1 MKPVE
6 IEFLMKDHLSG
17 GLDKAGL
24 AVDILASKA
33 GKAAEAINARIE
45 EQRKVIE
52 GVSSDLHR
60 METQLQNMKP
70 GPSQAELAADVT
82 ACRKVLDEERAAL
95 EGLEKE
101 HREAEKNVRNL
112 REEYGRISLE
122 EERAAAGSKSLTD
135 RIREQKEVIGQIESD
150 IKSLEKAYQG
160 AAPGKAKVAA
170 LDELN
175 AAKKALEEEKGAL
188 AGLQA
193 EQEKAREGSKRL
205 SLQLRELQDSMARL
219 RLEGKQD
226 TEEYRKMAQQAALLS
241 DTLADLNTQTKI
253 LSNDDAN
260 LQGFM
265 SGVSGLA
272 GLFTTATGALSLF
285 ASENENLAR
294 IQTRVQSVMAI
305 TMGLQQVFNTLNKDS
320 AFRLVTVVKMK
331 NLLTAANTRLAVALG
346 ISTGAAQALMA
357 TLTLGLSAVITG
369 IIVLW
374 DKYSDA
380 QEKAAEKAKERVK
393 IESDG
398 RAQMIKTRFEIEST
412 LASLKEFTGTKDE
425 EKAKVEELNR
435 KYGESFGY
443 YDTIAQWYDILQ
455 QKGEKYIQML
465 FLQAKVQ
472 SLVNKATEA
481 DEKVN
486 EIKASRPEDVD
497 GSMGWFARMGL
508 YMAQSESHG
517 QVDAQALISEYN
529 KEAKEKALRE
539 AEKVRDDYLAEA
551 RNLQEEYLNIGREF
565 DLGGHAKPEDHS
577 KEEKK
582 ELQSAQLRAEKLRQL
597 RLENRRAEL
606 DLLKET
612 GEKRRRQLELDY
624 DREINTVKQKEREL
638 LKLHDVDGI
647 GERMFKLFGDG
658 NVDVLARP
666 LVDAAE
672 LVRKGWED
680 AGEGIAT
687 VYSSQFGIEDS
698 AGERHEILVTPIL
711 PDGTV
716 LSPGE
721 LEEYIDTV
729 LSGADDILSADSKGL
744 VIKVDASLDG
754 SDGDLLHRLQ
764 EKYYDTPSTVLKEIS
779 SLYTNAAA
787 GRDKGFADLAKE
799 ENDAARQSMLD
810 YLKEYGTYQQ
820 KKLAIA
826 QEYAEKIRKAQEAG
840 NYGEVLRLG
849 RQQKE
854 EAAAAEIA
862 SLKADIDW
870 DGLFGNFGGLLEEQL
885 RPTLEKLRKYAA
897 SDEYRNASAEDKQV
911 ISQLIAK
918 LEDRSA
924 GGINRNMFRDVSR
937 DLAAYQTTLRELT
950 EAKEREKA
958 AADALTAAQD
968 KLKKATESGDPAAMK
983 EAEEVVATTREAFDA
998 ASAGVVTLTEA
1009 NDKAAQDLRTSSTN
1023 AVASLTGLAEG
1034 LQSLKSGSLA
1044 GVAQGLGKL
1053 GDATKN
1059 MGGVMGTVGSTLAET
1074 FSSGGI
1080 IGQIIAAVLSI
1091 LDVLKEGI
1099 GTLVSGILDSVLGA
1113 VNGILENI
1121 LSGELFTQIGSSLFY
1136 GVRDILD
1143 TVTFGLFSSHGN
1155 AKEVN
1160 ALVDRLTESNKY
1172 LTTAI
1177 EKLTDEM
1184 ENSGGAQSTEYY
1196 RSAYEKQREK
1206 IENDR
1211 QMLEAKMGYHSS
1223 HHSNNYYI
1231 GKAMS
1236 GSDWDRISSYLG
1248 KSVRDTGALWRLSP
1262 EDLAK
1267 LQELP
1272 DIWEKI
1278 HSGKYDQSEWLD
1290 EYVSDANTLLEL
1302 QQQWQEAITDTSFE
1316 GIKSGMKELLK
1327 DFETGSEDVIAS
1339 VDEFLENAILKSV
1352 VDGTYSDELKKWQEV
1367 FAEFMSDGVLS
1378 EREADELRRKYQ
1390 DIFSAAQ
1397 AEKDALFDAAG
1408 ITEDG
1413 KSTTQTGKSGSFSA
1427 MSQDQGTK
1435 LEGMFT
1441 SGLNHWVSID
1451 EKTEDVAGRMAS
1463 AEGHLAKIAENTGKS
1478 AGFLGEI
1485 REDIKRII
1493 RDGLRMKSS

>member
-6 IEFLMKDHLSG
+6 IEFLMKDHLTG

-70 GPSQAELAADVT
+70 GPAQAELAADVA

-95 EGLEKE
+95 EGLERE
-101 HREAEKNVRNL
+101 HREAEKSVRNL
-112 REEYGRISLE
+112 REEYSRISLE

-150 IKSLEKAYQG
+150 IKSLEKAYQD

-193 EQEKAREGSKRL
+193 EQEKTREGGKRL
-205 SLQLRELQDSMARL
+205 SMQLRELQDSMARL

-285 ASENENLAR
+285 ASENENLAK

-412 LASLKEFTGTKDE
+412 LASLKKFTGTREE
-425 EKAKVEELNR
+425 EKAKVKELNS
-435 KYGESFGY
+435 KYGETFGY
-443 YDTIAQWYDILQ
+443 YDTLAQWYDILIS
-455 QKGEKYIQML
+455 KSDAYIRML
-465 FLQAKVQ
+465 FLQVKAQ
-472 SLVNKATEA
+472 SMVNKAVELDA
-481 DEKVN
+481 KVA
-486 EIKASRPEDVD
+486 E
-497 GSMGWFARMGL
+497 
-508 YMAQSESHG
+508 
-517 QVDAQALISEYN
+517 AQAKPESDYDTWWGYGGKVDRFFSSNASYKGNNNGRWLKQEEVDRLT
-529 KEAKEKALRE
+529 KERDEWLEKAQ
-539 AEKVRDDYLAEA
+539 AEMQKSVELAKSS
-551 RNLQEEYLNIGREF
+551 G
-565 DLGGHAKPEDHS
+565 LGGHTKPDPNAAG
-577 KEEKK
+577 KERQSEEQRAS
-582 ELQSAQLRAEKLRQL
+582 ELLKLQMKNRQSEI
-597 RLENRRAEL
+597 
-606 DLLKET
+606 DLLKES
-612 GEKRRRQLELDY
+612 GEKRRRQIRLNY
-624 DREINTVKQKEREL
+624 DKEI
-638 LKLHDVDGI
+638 
-647 GERMFKLFGDG
+647 
-658 NVDVLARP
+658 
-666 LVDAAE
+666 AE
-672 LVRKGWED
+672 L
-680 AGEGIAT
+680 AA
-687 VYSSQFGIEDS
+687 
-698 AGERHEILVTPIL
+698 
-711 PDGTV
+711 
-716 LSPGE
+716 
-721 LEEYIDTV
+721 
-729 LSGADDILSADSKGL
+729 
-744 VIKVDASLDG
+744 
-754 SDGDLLHRLQ
+754 Q
-764 EKYYDTPSTVLKEIS
+764 EKKWRDAQKGKLTDKQESTLKEAREK
-779 SLYTNAAA
+779 AAA
-787 GRDKGFADLAKE
+787 ARDSDLAKVTRE
-799 ENDAARQSMLD
+799 ENEAARQSMLD

-826 QEYAEKIRKAQEAG
+826 EEYAEKIRKAQEAG

-854 EAAAAEIA
+854 ETAAAEIA

-897 SDEYRNASAEDKQV
+897 SDEYKNASAEDKQV
-911 ISQLIAK
+911 ISELIAK

-958 AADALTAAQD
+958 AADALAAAQD
-968 KLKKATESGDPAAMK
+968 KLKKAAESGDPAAVK
-983 EAEEVVATTREAFDA
+983 EAEEVAATTREAFDA
-998 ASAGVVTLTEA
+998 ASASVVTLTEA

-1023 AVASLTGLAEG
+1023 AVQSLTGLAEG

-1059 MGGVMGTVGSTLAET
+1059 MGGVMGSVGSTLAET

-1121 LSGELFTQIGSSLFY
+1121 LSGELFTQIGGSLFY

-1155 AKEVN
+1155 AREVN

-1211 QMLEAKMGYHSS
+1211 RMLEAKMGYHSS
-1223 HHSNNYYI
+1223 HHSNDYYI

-1262 EDLAK
+1262 EDLAR

-1367 FAEFMSDGVLS
+1367 FAEFMSDGILS

-1408 ITEDG
+1408 ITEED
-1413 KSTTQTGKSGSFSA
+1413 KSTTQSGKSGSFSA

-1435 LEGMFT
+1435 LEGLFT

-1485 REDIKRII
+1485 KEDIKRII

>member
-70 GPSQAELAADVT
+70 GPAQAELAADVA

-95 EGLEKE
+95 EGLERE
-101 HREAEKNVRNL
+101 HREAEKSVRNL
-112 REEYGRISLE
+112 REEYSRISLE

-150 IKSLEKAYQG
+150 IKSLEKAYRG

-193 EQEKAREGSKRL
+193 EQEKTREGGKRL
-205 SLQLRELQDSMARL
+205 SMQLRELQDSMARL

-285 ASENENLAR
+285 ASENENLAK

-369 IIVLW
+369 LVVAW
-374 DKYSDA
+374 DRYSDA
-380 QEKAAEKAKERVK
+380 QEKAAEKAREMAK

-412 LASLKEFTGTKDE
+412 LASLKEFTGTREE
-425 EKAKVEELNR
+425 EKAKVKELNS
-435 KYGESFGY
+435 KYGETFGY
-443 YDTIAQWYDILQ
+443 YDTLAQWYDILIS
-455 QKGEKYIQML
+455 KSDAYIRML
-465 FLQAKVQ
+465 FLQAKAQ
-472 SLVNKATEA
+472 SMVNKAVELDA
-481 DEKVN
+481 KVA
-486 EIKASRPEDVD
+486 E
-497 GSMGWFARMGL
+497 
-508 YMAQSESHG
+508 
-517 QVDAQALISEYN
+517 AQAKPESDYDTWWGYGGKVDRFFSSNASYKGNNNGRWLKQEEVDRLT
-529 KEAKEKALRE
+529 KERDEWLEKAQ
-539 AEKVRDDYLAEA
+539 AEMQKSVELAKSS
-551 RNLQEEYLNIGREF
+551 G
-565 DLGGHAKPEDHS
+565 LGGHTKPDPNAA
-577 KEEKK
+577 KK
-582 ELQSAQLRAEKLRQL
+582 EQQSEEQRASELLKLQMKNRQS
-597 RLENRRAEL
+597 EI
-606 DLLKET
+606 DLLKES
-612 GEKRRRQLELDY
+612 GEKRRRQIRLNY
-624 DREINTVKQKEREL
+624 DKEI
-638 LKLHDVDGI
+638 
-647 GERMFKLFGDG
+647 
-658 NVDVLARP
+658 
-666 LVDAAE
+666 AE
-672 LVRKGWED
+672 LAAQEKKWRDAQKGSLTDGQE
-680 AGEGIAT
+680 
-687 VYSSQFGIEDS
+687 SSLKE
-698 AGERHEILVTPIL
+698 AREKAAAAR
-711 PDGTV
+711 
-716 LSPGE
+716 
-721 LEEYIDTV
+721 
-729 LSGADDILSADSKGL
+729 
-744 VIKVDASLDG
+744 
-754 SDGDLLHRLQ
+754 DGDLA
-764 EKYYDTPSTVLKEIS
+764 KVT
-779 SLYTNAAA
+779 
-787 GRDKGFADLAKE
+787 KE

-826 QEYAEKIRKAQEAG
+826 EEYAEKIRKAQEEG
-840 NYGEVLRLG
+840 NYGEVLRLS
-849 RQQKE
+849 REQKE
-854 EAAAAEIA
+854 ETAAAEIA

-897 SDEYRNASAEDKQV
+897 SDEYKNASAEDKQV
-911 ISQLIAK
+911 ISELIAK

-968 KLKKATESGDPAAMK
+968 KLKKATESGDPAAVK

-998 ASAGVVTLTEA
+998 ASASVVTLTEA

-1034 LQSLKSGSLA
+1034 LQGLKSGSLA

-1059 MGGVMGTVGSTLAET
+1059 MGGVMGSVGSTLAET

-1121 LSGELFTQIGSSLFY
+1121 LSGELFTQIGGSLFY

-1155 AKEVN
+1155 AREVN

-1248 KSVRDTGALWRLSP
+1248 RNVRDTGALWRLSP

-1302 QQQWQEAITDTSFE
+1302 QQQWQEAITDTSFDN
-1316 GIKSGMKELLK
+1316 IKSGMKELLK

-1367 FAEFMSDGVLS
+1367 FAEFMSDGILS

-1408 ITEDG
+1408 ITEDSG
-1413 KSTTQTGKSGSFSA
+1413 STTQSGKSGSFSA
-1427 MSQDQGTK
+1427 MSQGQGTK

-1485 REDIKRII
+1485 KEDIKRII

>member
-33 GKAAEAINARIE
+33 GKAAEAVNARIE

-70 GPSQAELAADVT
+70 GPAQAELAADVA

-95 EGLEKE
+95 EGLERE
-101 HREAEKNVRNL
+101 HREAEKSVRNL
-112 REEYGRISLE
+112 REEYSRISLE

-150 IKSLEKAYQG
+150 IKSLEKAYQD

-193 EQEKAREGSKRL
+193 EQEKTREGGKRL
-205 SLQLRELQDSMARL
+205 SMQLRELQDSMARL

-285 ASENENLAR
+285 ASENENLAK

-412 LASLKEFTGTKDE
+412 LASLKKFTGTREE
-425 EKAKVEELNR
+425 EKAKVKELNS
-435 KYGESFGY
+435 KYGETFGY
-443 YDTIAQWYDILQ
+443 YDTLAQWYDILIS
-455 QKGEKYIQML
+455 KSDAYIRML
-465 FLQAKVQ
+465 FLQAKAQ
-472 SLVNKATEA
+472 SMVNKAVELDA
-481 DEKVN
+481 KVA
-486 EIKASRPEDVD
+486 E
-497 GSMGWFARMGL
+497 
-508 YMAQSESHG
+508 
-517 QVDAQALISEYN
+517 AQAKPESDYDTWWGYGGKVDRFFSSNASYKGNNNGRWLKQEEVDRLT
-529 KEAKEKALRE
+529 KERDEWLEKAQ
-539 AEKVRDDYLAEA
+539 AEMQKSVELAKSS
-551 RNLQEEYLNIGREF
+551 G
-565 DLGGHAKPEDHS
+565 LGGHTKPDPNAAG
-577 KEEKK
+577 KERQSEEQRAS
-582 ELQSAQLRAEKLRQL
+582 ELLKLQMKNRQSEI
-597 RLENRRAEL
+597 
-606 DLLKET
+606 DLLKES
-612 GEKRRRQLELDY
+612 GEKRRRQIRLNY
-624 DREINTVKQKEREL
+624 DKEI
-638 LKLHDVDGI
+638 
-647 GERMFKLFGDG
+647 
-658 NVDVLARP
+658 
-666 LVDAAE
+666 AE
-672 LVRKGWED
+672 L
-680 AGEGIAT
+680 AA
-687 VYSSQFGIEDS
+687 
-698 AGERHEILVTPIL
+698 
-711 PDGTV
+711 
-716 LSPGE
+716 
-721 LEEYIDTV
+721 
-729 LSGADDILSADSKGL
+729 
-744 VIKVDASLDG
+744 
-754 SDGDLLHRLQ
+754 Q
-764 EKYYDTPSTVLKEIS
+764 EKKWRDAQKGKLTDKQESTLKEAREK
-779 SLYTNAAA
+779 AAA
-787 GRDKGFADLAKE
+787 ARDSDLAKVTRE
-799 ENDAARQSMLD
+799 ENEAARQSMLD

-826 QEYAEKIRKAQEAG
+826 EEYAEKIRKAQEAG

-854 EAAAAEIA
+854 ETAAAEIA

-897 SDEYRNASAEDKQV
+897 SDEYKNASAEDKQV
-911 ISQLIAK
+911 ISELIAK

-958 AADALTAAQD
+958 AAAALAAAQD
-968 KLKKATESGDPAAMK
+968 KLKKAAESGDPAAVK
-983 EAEEVVATTREAFDA
+983 EAEEVAATTREAFDA
-998 ASAGVVTLTEA
+998 ASASVVTLTEA

-1023 AVASLTGLAEG
+1023 AVQSLTGLAEG

-1059 MGGVMGTVGSTLAET
+1059 MGGVMGSVGSTLAET

-1121 LSGELFTQIGSSLFY
+1121 LSGELFTQIGGSLFY

-1155 AKEVN
+1155 AREVN

-1211 QMLEAKMGYHSS
+1211 RMLEAKMGYHSS
-1223 HHSNNYYI
+1223 HHSNDYYI

-1248 KSVRDTGALWRLSP
+1248 RNVRDTGALWRLSP
-1262 EDLAK
+1262 EDLAR

-1352 VDGTYSDELKKWQEV
+1352 VDGTYSDELEKWQEV
-1367 FAEFMSDGVLS
+1367 FAEFMSDGILS

-1408 ITEDG
+1408 ITEED
-1413 KSTTQTGKSGSFSA
+1413 KSTTQSGKSGSFSA

-1435 LEGMFT
+1435 LEGLFT

-1485 REDIKRII
+1485 KEDIKRII

>member
-70 GPSQAELAADVT
+70 GPAQAELAADVA

-95 EGLEKE
+95 EGLERE
-101 HREAEKNVRNL
+101 HREAEKSVRNL
-112 REEYGRISLE
+112 REEYSRISLE

-150 IKSLEKAYQG
+150 IKSLEKAYRG

-193 EQEKAREGSKRL
+193 EQEKTREGGKRL
-205 SLQLRELQDSMARL
+205 SMQLRELQDSMARL

-285 ASENENLAR
+285 ASENENLAK

-346 ISTGAAQALMA
+346 ISTGAAQALMV

-369 IIVLW
+369 LVVAW
-374 DKYSDA
+374 DRYSDA
-380 QEKAAEKAKERVK
+380 QEKAAEKAREMAK

-412 LASLKEFTGTKDE
+412 LASLKEFTGTREE
-425 EKAKVEELNR
+425 EKAKVKELNS
-435 KYGESFGY
+435 KYGETFGY
-443 YDTIAQWYDILQ
+443 YDTLAQWYDILIS
-455 QKGEKYIQML
+455 KSDAYIRML
-465 FLQAKVQ
+465 FLQAKAQ
-472 SLVNKATEA
+472 SMVNKAVELDA
-481 DEKVN
+481 KVA
-486 EIKASRPEDVD
+486 E
-497 GSMGWFARMGL
+497 
-508 YMAQSESHG
+508 
-517 QVDAQALISEYN
+517 AQAKPESDYDTWWGYGGKVDRFFSSNASYKGNNNGRWLKQEEVDRLT
-529 KEAKEKALRE
+529 KERDEWLEKAQ
-539 AEKVRDDYLAEA
+539 AEMQKSVELAKSS
-551 RNLQEEYLNIGREF
+551 G
-565 DLGGHAKPEDHS
+565 LGGHTKPDPNAA
-577 KEEKK
+577 KK
-582 ELQSAQLRAEKLRQL
+582 EQQSEEQRASELLKLQMKNRQS
-597 RLENRRAEL
+597 EI
-606 DLLKET
+606 DLLKES
-612 GEKRRRQLELDY
+612 GEKRRRQIRLNY
-624 DREINTVKQKEREL
+624 DKEI
-638 LKLHDVDGI
+638 
-647 GERMFKLFGDG
+647 
-658 NVDVLARP
+658 
-666 LVDAAE
+666 AE
-672 LVRKGWED
+672 LAAQEKKWRDAQKGSLTDGQE
-680 AGEGIAT
+680 
-687 VYSSQFGIEDS
+687 SSLKE
-698 AGERHEILVTPIL
+698 AREKAAAAR
-711 PDGTV
+711 
-716 LSPGE
+716 
-721 LEEYIDTV
+721 
-729 LSGADDILSADSKGL
+729 
-744 VIKVDASLDG
+744 
-754 SDGDLLHRLQ
+754 DGDLA
-764 EKYYDTPSTVLKEIS
+764 KVT
-779 SLYTNAAA
+779 
-787 GRDKGFADLAKE
+787 KE

-826 QEYAEKIRKAQEAG
+826 EEYAEKIRKAQEEG
-840 NYGEVLRLG
+840 NYGEVLRLS
-849 RQQKE
+849 REQKE
-854 EAAAAEIA
+854 ETAAAEIA

-897 SDEYRNASAEDKQV
+897 SDEYKNASAEDKQV
-911 ISQLIAK
+911 ISELIAK

-968 KLKKATESGDPAAMK
+968 KLKKATESGDPAAVK

-998 ASAGVVTLTEA
+998 ASASVVTLTEA

-1034 LQSLKSGSLA
+1034 LQGLKSGSLA

-1059 MGGVMGTVGSTLAET
+1059 MGGVMGSVGSTLAET

-1121 LSGELFTQIGSSLFY
+1121 LSGELFTQIGGSLFY

-1155 AKEVN
+1155 AREVN

-1248 KSVRDTGALWRLSP
+1248 RNVRDTGALWRLSP

-1302 QQQWQEAITDTSFE
+1302 QQQWQEAITDTSFDN
-1316 GIKSGMKELLK
+1316 IKSGMKELLK

-1367 FAEFMSDGVLS
+1367 FAEFMSDGILS

-1408 ITEDG
+1408 ITEDSG
-1413 KSTTQTGKSGSFSA
+1413 STTQSGKSGSFSA

-1441 SGLNHWVSID
+1441 SGLNHWVNID

-1485 REDIKRII
+1485 KEDIKRII

>member
-70 GPSQAELAADVT
+70 GPAQAELAADVA

-95 EGLEKE
+95 EGLERE
-101 HREAEKNVRNL
+101 HREAEKSVRNL
-112 REEYGRISLE
+112 REEYSRISLE

-135 RIREQKEVIGQIESD
+135 RIREQREVIGQIESD
-150 IKSLEKAYQG
+150 IKSLEKAYRG

-193 EQEKAREGSKRL
+193 EQEKTREGGKRL
-205 SLQLRELQDSMARL
+205 SMQLRELQDSMARL

-285 ASENENLAR
+285 ASENENLAK

-369 IIVLW
+369 LVVAW
-374 DKYSDA
+374 DRYSDA
-380 QEKAAEKAKERVK
+380 QEKAAEKAREMAK

-412 LASLKEFTGTKDE
+412 LASLKEFTGTREE
-425 EKAKVEELNR
+425 EKAKVKELNS
-435 KYGESFGY
+435 KYGETFGY
-443 YDTIAQWYDILQ
+443 YDTLAQWYDILIS
-455 QKGEKYIQML
+455 KSDAYIRML
-465 FLQAKVQ
+465 FLQAKAQ
-472 SLVNKATEA
+472 SMVNKAVELDA
-481 DEKVN
+481 KVA
-486 EIKASRPEDVD
+486 E
-497 GSMGWFARMGL
+497 
-508 YMAQSESHG
+508 
-517 QVDAQALISEYN
+517 AQAKPESDYDTWWGYGGKVDRFFSSNASYKGNNNGRWLKQEEVDRLT
-529 KEAKEKALRE
+529 KERDEWLEKAQ
-539 AEKVRDDYLAEA
+539 AEMQKSVELAKSS
-551 RNLQEEYLNIGREF
+551 G
-565 DLGGHAKPEDHS
+565 LGGHTKLDPNAA
-577 KEEKK
+577 KK
-582 ELQSAQLRAEKLRQL
+582 EQQSEEQRASELLKLQMKNRQAEI
-597 RLENRRAEL
+597 
-606 DLLKET
+606 DLLKES
-612 GEKRRRQLELDY
+612 GEKRRRQIRLNY
-624 DREINTVKQKEREL
+624 DKEI
-638 LKLHDVDGI
+638 
-647 GERMFKLFGDG
+647 
-658 NVDVLARP
+658 
-666 LVDAAE
+666 AE
-672 LVRKGWED
+672 LAAQEKKWRDAQKGSLTGGQE
-680 AGEGIAT
+680 
-687 VYSSQFGIEDS
+687 SSLKE
-698 AGERHEILVTPIL
+698 AREKAAAAR
-711 PDGTV
+711 
-716 LSPGE
+716 
-721 LEEYIDTV
+721 
-729 LSGADDILSADSKGL
+729 
-744 VIKVDASLDG
+744 
-754 SDGDLLHRLQ
+754 DGDL
-764 EKYYDTPSTVLKEIS
+764 
-779 SLYTNAAA
+779 
-787 GRDKGFADLAKE
+787 AKVTRE

-826 QEYAEKIRKAQEAG
+826 QEYAEKIRKAQEEG
-840 NYGEVLRLG
+840 NYGEVLRLS
-849 RQQKE
+849 REQKE
-854 EAAAAEIA
+854 ETAAAEIA

-897 SDEYRNASAEDKQV
+897 SDEYKNASAEDKQV
-911 ISQLIAK
+911 ISELIAK

-968 KLKKATESGDPAAMK
+968 KLKKATESGDPAAVK

-998 ASAGVVTLTEA
+998 ASASVVTLTEA

-1034 LQSLKSGSLA
+1034 LQGLKSGSLA

-1059 MGGVMGTVGSTLAET
+1059 MGGVMGSVGSTLAET

-1121 LSGELFTQIGSSLFY
+1121 LSGELFTQIGGSLFY

-1155 AKEVN
+1155 AREVN
-1160 ALVDRLTESNKY
+1160 ALVDRLTESNRY

-1248 KSVRDTGALWRLSP
+1248 RNVRDTGALWRLSP

-1302 QQQWQEAITDTSFE
+1302 QQQWQEAITDTSFDN
-1316 GIKSGMKELLK
+1316 IKSGMKELLK

-1367 FAEFMSDGVLS
+1367 FAEFMSDGILS

-1408 ITEDG
+1408 ITEDSG
-1413 KSTTQTGKSGSFSA
+1413 STTQSGKSGSFSA

-1485 REDIKRII
+1485 KEDIKRII

>member
-70 GPSQAELAADVT
+70 GPAQAELAADVA

-95 EGLEKE
+95 EGLERE
-101 HREAEKNVRNL
+101 HREAEKSVRNL
-112 REEYGRISLE
+112 REEYSRISLE

-150 IKSLEKAYQG
+150 IKSLEKAYRG

-193 EQEKAREGSKRL
+193 EQEKTREGGKRL
-205 SLQLRELQDSMARL
+205 SMQLRELQDSMARL

-285 ASENENLAR
+285 ASENENLAK

-412 LASLKEFTGTKDE
+412 LASLKKFTGTREE
-425 EKAKVEELNR
+425 EKAKVKELNS
-435 KYGESFGY
+435 KYGETFGY
-443 YDTIAQWYDILQ
+443 YDTLAQWYDILIS
-455 QKGEKYIQML
+455 KSDAYIRML
-465 FLQAKVQ
+465 FLQAKAQ
-472 SLVNKATEA
+472 SMVNKAVELDA
-481 DEKVN
+481 KVA
-486 EIKASRPEDVD
+486 E
-497 GSMGWFARMGL
+497 
-508 YMAQSESHG
+508 
-517 QVDAQALISEYN
+517 AQAKPESDYDTWWGYGGKVDRFFSSNASYKGNNNGRWLKQEEVDRLT
-529 KEAKEKALRE
+529 KERDEWLEKAQ
-539 AEKVRDDYLAEA
+539 AEMQKSVELAKSS
-551 RNLQEEYLNIGREF
+551 G
-565 DLGGHAKPEDHS
+565 LGGHTKPDPNAA
-577 KEEKK
+577 KK
-582 ELQSAQLRAEKLRQL
+582 ERQSEEQRASELLKLQMKNRQS
-597 RLENRRAEL
+597 EI
-606 DLLKET
+606 DLLKES
-612 GEKRRRQLELDY
+612 GEKRRRQIRLNY
-624 DREINTVKQKEREL
+624 DKEI
-638 LKLHDVDGI
+638 
-647 GERMFKLFGDG
+647 
-658 NVDVLARP
+658 
-666 LVDAAE
+666 AE
-672 LVRKGWED
+672 L
-680 AGEGIAT
+680 AA
-687 VYSSQFGIEDS
+687 
-698 AGERHEILVTPIL
+698 
-711 PDGTV
+711 
-716 LSPGE
+716 
-721 LEEYIDTV
+721 
-729 LSGADDILSADSKGL
+729 
-744 VIKVDASLDG
+744 
-754 SDGDLLHRLQ
+754 Q
-764 EKYYDTPSTVLKEIS
+764 EKKWRDAQKGKLTDKQESTLKEAREK
-779 SLYTNAAA
+779 AAA
-787 GRDKGFADLAKE
+787 ARDSDLAKVTRE
-799 ENDAARQSMLD
+799 ENEAARQSMLD

-826 QEYAEKIRKAQEAG
+826 EEYAEKIRKAQEAG

-854 EAAAAEIA
+854 ETAAAEIA

-897 SDEYRNASAEDKQV
+897 SDEYKNASAEDKQV
-911 ISQLIAK
+911 ISELIAK

-958 AADALTAAQD
+958 AAAALAAAQD
-968 KLKKATESGDPAAMK
+968 KLKKAAESGDPAAVK
-983 EAEEVVATTREAFDA
+983 EAEEVAATTREAFDA
-998 ASAGVVTLTEA
+998 ASASVVTLTEA

-1023 AVASLTGLAEG
+1023 AVQSLTGLAEG

-1059 MGGVMGTVGSTLAET
+1059 MGGVMGSVGSTLAET

-1121 LSGELFTQIGSSLFY
+1121 LSGELFTQIGGSLFY

-1155 AKEVN
+1155 AREVN

-1211 QMLEAKMGYHSS
+1211 RMLEAKMGYHSS
-1223 HHSNNYYI
+1223 HHSNDYYI

-1248 KSVRDTGALWRLSP
+1248 RNVRDTGALWRLSP
-1262 EDLAK
+1262 EDLAR

-1352 VDGTYSDELKKWQEV
+1352 VDGTYSDELEKWQEV
-1367 FAEFMSDGVLS
+1367 FAEFMSDGILS

-1408 ITEDG
+1408 ITEED
-1413 KSTTQTGKSGSFSA
+1413 KSTTQSGKSGSFSA

-1435 LEGMFT
+1435 LEGLFT
-1441 SGLNHWVSID
+1441 SALNHWVSID
-1451 EKTEDVAGRMAS
+1451 EKTEDVAGHMAS

-1485 REDIKRII
+1485 KEDIKRII

>member
-70 GPSQAELAADVT
+70 GPAQAELAADVA

-95 EGLEKE
+95 EGLERE
-101 HREAEKNVRNL
+101 HREAEKSVRNL
-112 REEYGRISLE
+112 REEYSRISLE

-150 IKSLEKAYQG
+150 IKSLEKAYRG

-193 EQEKAREGSKRL
+193 EQEKTREGGKRL
-205 SLQLRELQDSMARL
+205 SMQLRELQDSMARL

-285 ASENENLAR
+285 ASENENLAK

-369 IIVLW
+369 LVVAW
-374 DKYSDA
+374 DRYSDA
-380 QEKAAEKAKERVK
+380 QEKAAEKAREMAK

-412 LASLKEFTGTKDE
+412 LASLKEFTGTREE
-425 EKAKVEELNR
+425 EKAKVKELNS
-435 KYGESFGY
+435 KYGETFGY
-443 YDTIAQWYDILQ
+443 YDTLAQWYDILIS
-455 QKGEKYIQML
+455 KSDAYIRML
-465 FLQAKVQ
+465 FLQAKAQ
-472 SLVNKATEA
+472 SMVNKAVELDA
-481 DEKVN
+481 KVA
-486 EIKASRPEDVD
+486 E
-497 GSMGWFARMGL
+497 
-508 YMAQSESHG
+508 
-517 QVDAQALISEYN
+517 AQAKPESDYDTWWGYGGKVDRFFSSNASYKGNNNGRWLKQEEVDRLT
-529 KEAKEKALRE
+529 KERDEWLEKAQ
-539 AEKVRDDYLAEA
+539 AEIQKSVELAKSS
-551 RNLQEEYLNIGREF
+551 G
-565 DLGGHAKPEDHS
+565 LGGHTKPDPNAA
-577 KEEKK
+577 KK
-582 ELQSAQLRAEKLRQL
+582 EQQSEEQRASELLKLQMKNRQS
-597 RLENRRAEL
+597 EI
-606 DLLKET
+606 DLLKES
-612 GEKRRRQLELDY
+612 GEKRRRQIRLNY
-624 DREINTVKQKEREL
+624 DKEI
-638 LKLHDVDGI
+638 
-647 GERMFKLFGDG
+647 
-658 NVDVLARP
+658 
-666 LVDAAE
+666 AE
-672 LVRKGWED
+672 LAAQEKKWRDAQKGSLTDGQE
-680 AGEGIAT
+680 
-687 VYSSQFGIEDS
+687 SSLKE
-698 AGERHEILVTPIL
+698 AREKAAAAR
-711 PDGTV
+711 
-716 LSPGE
+716 
-721 LEEYIDTV
+721 
-729 LSGADDILSADSKGL
+729 
-744 VIKVDASLDG
+744 
-754 SDGDLLHRLQ
+754 DGDLA
-764 EKYYDTPSTVLKEIS
+764 KVT
-779 SLYTNAAA
+779 
-787 GRDKGFADLAKE
+787 KE

-826 QEYAEKIRKAQEAG
+826 EEYAEKIRKAQEEG
-840 NYGEVLRLG
+840 NYGEVLRLS
-849 RQQKE
+849 REQKE
-854 EAAAAEIA
+854 ETAAAEIA

-897 SDEYRNASAEDKQV
+897 SDEYKNASAEDKQV
-911 ISQLIAK
+911 ISELIAK

-968 KLKKATESGDPAAMK
+968 KLKKATESGDPAAVK

-998 ASAGVVTLTEA
+998 ASASVVTLTEA

-1034 LQSLKSGSLA
+1034 LQGLKSGSLA

-1059 MGGVMGTVGSTLAET
+1059 MGGVMGSVGSTLAET

-1121 LSGELFTQIGSSLFY
+1121 LSGELFTQIGGSLFY

-1155 AKEVN
+1155 AREVN

-1248 KSVRDTGALWRLSP
+1248 RNVRDTGALWRLSP

-1302 QQQWQEAITDTSFE
+1302 QQQWQEAITDTSFDN
-1316 GIKSGMKELLK
+1316 IKSGMKELLK

-1367 FAEFMSDGVLS
+1367 FAEFMSDGILS

-1408 ITEDG
+1408 ITEDSG
-1413 KSTTQTGKSGSFSA
+1413 STTQSGKSGSFSA

-1485 REDIKRII
+1485 KEDIKRII

>member
-6 IEFLMKDHLSG
+6 IEFLMKDNLSK

-70 GPSQAELAADVT
+70 GPSQAELAADVA

-101 HREAEKNVRNL
+101 HREAEKSVRNL

-193 EQEKAREGSKRL
+193 EQEKTREGSKRL

-285 ASENENLAR
+285 ASENENLAK

-412 LASLKEFTGTKDE
+412 LASLKEFTGTREE
-425 EKAKVEELNR
+425 EKAKVKELNS
-435 KYGESFGY
+435 KYGETFGY
-443 YDTIAQWYDILQ
+443 YDTLAQWYDILIS
-455 QKGEKYIQML
+455 KSDAYIQML
-465 FLQAKVQ
+465 FLQAKAQ
-472 SLVNKATEA
+472 SMVNKAVELDA
-481 DEKVN
+481 KVA
-486 EIKASRPEDVD
+486 E
-497 GSMGWFARMGL
+497 
-508 YMAQSESHG
+508 
-517 QVDAQALISEYN
+517 AQAKPESDYDTWWGYGGKVDRFFSSNASYKGNNNGRWLKQEEVDRLT
-529 KEAKEKALRE
+529 KERDEWLEKAQ
-539 AEKVRDDYLAEA
+539 AEMQKSVELAKSS
-551 RNLQEEYLNIGREF
+551 G
-565 DLGGHAKPEDHS
+565 LGGHTKPDPNAA
-577 KEEKK
+577 KK
-582 ELQSAQLRAEKLRQL
+582 EKQSEEQRASELLKLQMKNRQAEI
-597 RLENRRAEL
+597 
-606 DLLKET
+606 DLLKES
-612 GEKRRRQLELDY
+612 GEKRRRQIRLNY
-624 DREINTVKQKEREL
+624 DKEI
-638 LKLHDVDGI
+638 
-647 GERMFKLFGDG
+647 
-658 NVDVLARP
+658 
-666 LVDAAE
+666 AE
-672 LVRKGWED
+672 LAAQEKKWRDAQKGSLTDGQE
-680 AGEGIAT
+680 
-687 VYSSQFGIEDS
+687 SSLKE
-698 AGERHEILVTPIL
+698 AREKAAAAR
-711 PDGTV
+711 
-716 LSPGE
+716 
-721 LEEYIDTV
+721 
-729 LSGADDILSADSKGL
+729 
-744 VIKVDASLDG
+744 
-754 SDGDLLHRLQ
+754 DGDL
-764 EKYYDTPSTVLKEIS
+764 
-779 SLYTNAAA
+779 
-787 GRDKGFADLAKE
+787 AKVTRE

-840 NYGEVLRLG
+840 NYGEVLRLS
-849 RQQKE
+849 REQKE
-854 EAAAAEIA
+854 ETAAAEIA

-911 ISQLIAK
+911 ISELIAR

-1262 EDLAK
+1262 EDLAR

-1408 ITEDG
+1408 ITEEG
-1413 KSTTQTGKSGSFSA
+1413 KSTTQSGKSGSFSA

-1485 REDIKRII
+1485 KEDIKRII

>member
-70 GPSQAELAADVT
+70 GPAQAELAADVA

-95 EGLEKE
+95 EGLERE
-101 HREAEKNVRNL
+101 HREAEKSVRNL
-112 REEYGRISLE
+112 REEYSRISLE

-150 IKSLEKAYQG
+150 IKSLEKAYRG

-193 EQEKAREGSKRL
+193 EQEKTREGGKRL
-205 SLQLRELQDSMARL
+205 SMQLRELQDSMARL

-285 ASENENLAR
+285 ASENENLAK

-369 IIVLW
+369 LVVAW
-374 DKYSDA
+374 DRYSDA
-380 QEKAAEKAKERVK
+380 QEKAAEKAREMAK

-412 LASLKEFTGTKDE
+412 LASLKEFTGTREE
-425 EKAKVEELNR
+425 EKAKVKELNS
-435 KYGESFGY
+435 KYGETFGY
-443 YDTIAQWYDILQ
+443 YDTLAQWYDILIS
-455 QKGEKYIQML
+455 KSDAYIRML
-465 FLQAKVQ
+465 FLQAKAQ
-472 SLVNKATEA
+472 SMVNKAVELDA
-481 DEKVN
+481 KVA
-486 EIKASRPEDVD
+486 E
-497 GSMGWFARMGL
+497 
-508 YMAQSESHG
+508 
-517 QVDAQALISEYN
+517 AQAKPESDYDTWWGYGGKVDRFFSSNASYKGNNNGRWLKQEEVDRLT
-529 KEAKEKALRE
+529 KERDEWLEKAQ
-539 AEKVRDDYLAEA
+539 AEMQKSVELAKSS
-551 RNLQEEYLNIGREF
+551 G
-565 DLGGHAKPEDHS
+565 LGGHTKPDPNAA
-577 KEEKK
+577 KK
-582 ELQSAQLRAEKLRQL
+582 EQQSEEQRASELLKLQMKNRQS
-597 RLENRRAEL
+597 EI
-606 DLLKET
+606 DLLKES
-612 GEKRRRQLELDY
+612 GEKRRRQIRLNY
-624 DREINTVKQKEREL
+624 DKEI
-638 LKLHDVDGI
+638 
-647 GERMFKLFGDG
+647 
-658 NVDVLARP
+658 
-666 LVDAAE
+666 AE
-672 LVRKGWED
+672 LAAQEKKWRDAQKGSLTDGQE
-680 AGEGIAT
+680 
-687 VYSSQFGIEDS
+687 SSLKE
-698 AGERHEILVTPIL
+698 AREKAAAAR
-711 PDGTV
+711 
-716 LSPGE
+716 
-721 LEEYIDTV
+721 
-729 LSGADDILSADSKGL
+729 
-744 VIKVDASLDG
+744 
-754 SDGDLLHRLQ
+754 DGDLA
-764 EKYYDTPSTVLKEIS
+764 KVT
-779 SLYTNAAA
+779 
-787 GRDKGFADLAKE
+787 KE

-826 QEYAEKIRKAQEAG
+826 EEYAEKIRKAQEEG
-840 NYGEVLRLG
+840 NYGEVLRLS
-849 RQQKE
+849 REQKE
-854 EAAAAEIA
+854 ETAAAEIA

-897 SDEYRNASAEDKQV
+897 SDEYKNASAEDKQV
-911 ISQLIAK
+911 ISELIAK

-968 KLKKATESGDPAAMK
+968 KLKKATESGDPASVK

-998 ASAGVVTLTEA
+998 ASASVVTLTEA

-1034 LQSLKSGSLA
+1034 LQGLKSGSLA

-1059 MGGVMGTVGSTLAET
+1059 MGGVMGSVGSTLAET

-1121 LSGELFTQIGSSLFY
+1121 LSGELFTQIGGSLFY

-1155 AKEVN
+1155 AREVN

-1248 KSVRDTGALWRLSP
+1248 RNVRDTGALWRLSP

-1302 QQQWQEAITDTSFE
+1302 QQQWQEAITDTSFDN
-1316 GIKSGMKELLK
+1316 IKSGMKELLK

-1367 FAEFMSDGVLS
+1367 FAEFMSDGILS

-1408 ITEDG
+1408 ITEDSG
-1413 KSTTQTGKSGSFSA
+1413 STTQSGKSGSFSA

-1485 REDIKRII
+1485 KEDIKRII

>member
-70 GPSQAELAADVT
+70 GPAQAELAADVA

-95 EGLEKE
+95 EGLERE
-101 HREAEKNVRNL
+101 HREAEKSVRNL
-112 REEYGRISLE
+112 REEYSRISLE

-150 IKSLEKAYQG
+150 IKSLEKAYQD

-193 EQEKAREGSKRL
+193 EQEKTREGGKRL
-205 SLQLRELQDSMARL
+205 SMQLRELQDSMARL

-285 ASENENLAR
+285 ASENENLAK

-412 LASLKEFTGTKDE
+412 LASLKKFTGTREE
-425 EKAKVEELNR
+425 EKAKVKELNS
-435 KYGESFGY
+435 KYGETFGY
-443 YDTIAQWYDILQ
+443 YDTLAQWYDILIS
-455 QKGEKYIQML
+455 KSDAYIRML
-465 FLQAKVQ
+465 FLQAKAQ
-472 SLVNKATEA
+472 SMVNKAVELDA
-481 DEKVN
+481 KVA
-486 EIKASRPEDVD
+486 E
-497 GSMGWFARMGL
+497 
-508 YMAQSESHG
+508 
-517 QVDAQALISEYN
+517 AQAKPESDYDTWWGYGGKVDRFFSSNASYKGNNNGRWLKQEEVDRLT
-529 KEAKEKALRE
+529 KERDEWLEKAQ
-539 AEKVRDDYLAEA
+539 AEMQKSVELAKSS
-551 RNLQEEYLNIGREF
+551 G
-565 DLGGHAKPEDHS
+565 LGGHTKPDPNAA
-577 KEEKK
+577 KK
-582 ELQSAQLRAEKLRQL
+582 ERQSEEQRASELLKLQMKNRQS
-597 RLENRRAEL
+597 EI
-606 DLLKET
+606 DLLKES
-612 GEKRRRQLELDY
+612 GEKRRRQIRLNY
-624 DREINTVKQKEREL
+624 DKEI
-638 LKLHDVDGI
+638 
-647 GERMFKLFGDG
+647 
-658 NVDVLARP
+658 
-666 LVDAAE
+666 AE
-672 LVRKGWED
+672 L
-680 AGEGIAT
+680 AA
-687 VYSSQFGIEDS
+687 
-698 AGERHEILVTPIL
+698 
-711 PDGTV
+711 
-716 LSPGE
+716 
-721 LEEYIDTV
+721 
-729 LSGADDILSADSKGL
+729 
-744 VIKVDASLDG
+744 
-754 SDGDLLHRLQ
+754 Q
-764 EKYYDTPSTVLKEIS
+764 EKKWRDAQKGKLTDKQESTLKEAREK
-779 SLYTNAAA
+779 AAA
-787 GRDKGFADLAKE
+787 ARDSDLAKVTRE
-799 ENDAARQSMLD
+799 ENEAARQSMLD

-826 QEYAEKIRKAQEAG
+826 EEYAEKIRKAQEAG

-854 EAAAAEIA
+854 ETAAAEIA

-897 SDEYRNASAEDKQV
+897 SDEYKNASAEDKQV
-911 ISQLIAK
+911 ISELIAK

-958 AADALTAAQD
+958 AAAALAAAQD
-968 KLKKATESGDPAAMK
+968 KLKKAAESGDPAAVK
-983 EAEEVVATTREAFDA
+983 EAEEVAATTREAFDA
-998 ASAGVVTLTEA
+998 ASASVVTLTEA

-1023 AVASLTGLAEG
+1023 AVQSLTGLAEG

-1059 MGGVMGTVGSTLAET
+1059 MGGVMGSVGSTLAET

-1121 LSGELFTQIGSSLFY
+1121 LSGELFTQIGGSLFY

-1155 AKEVN
+1155 AREVN

-1211 QMLEAKMGYHSS
+1211 RMLEAKMGYHSS
-1223 HHSNNYYI
+1223 HHSNDYYI

-1248 KSVRDTGALWRLSP
+1248 RNVRDTGALWRLSP
-1262 EDLAK
+1262 EDLAR

-1367 FAEFMSDGVLS
+1367 FAEFMSDGILS

-1408 ITEDG
+1408 ITEED
-1413 KSTTQTGKSGSFSA
+1413 KSTTQSGKSGSFSA

-1435 LEGMFT
+1435 LEGLFT

-1485 REDIKRII
+1485 KEDIKRII

>member
-70 GPSQAELAADVT
+70 GPSQAELAADVA

-95 EGLEKE
+95 EGLERE
-101 HREAEKNVRNL
+101 HREAEKSVRSL

-193 EQEKAREGSKRL
+193 EQEKTREGSKRL

-285 ASENENLAR
+285 ASENENLAK

-369 IIVLW
+369 LVVAW
-374 DKYSDA
+374 DRYSDA
-380 QEKAAEKAKERVK
+380 QAKAAEKAREMVE

-398 RAQMIKTRFEIEST
+398 RAQMLKTRFEIEST
-412 LASLKEFTGTKDE
+412 LASLKEFTGTREE
-425 EKAKVEELNR
+425 EKAKIKELNS
-435 KYGESFGY
+435 KYGETFGY
-443 YDTIAQWYDILQ
+443 YDTIAQWYDILIS
-455 QKGEKYIQML
+455 KSDAYIRML
-465 FLQAKVQ
+465 FLQAKAQ
-472 SLVNKATEA
+472 SMVNKAVELDA
-481 DEKVN
+481 KVA
-486 EIKASRPEDVD
+486 E
-497 GSMGWFARMGL
+497 
-508 YMAQSESHG
+508 
-517 QVDAQALISEYN
+517 AQAKPESDYDTWWGYGGKVDRFFSSNASYKGNNNGRWLKQEEVDRLT
-529 KEAKEKALRE
+529 KERDEWLEKAQ
-539 AEKVRDDYLAEA
+539 AEMQKSVELAKSS
-551 RNLQEEYLNIGREF
+551 G
-565 DLGGHAKPEDHS
+565 LGGHTKPDPNAAG
-577 KEEKK
+577 KEQQSEEQRAS
-582 ELQSAQLRAEKLRQL
+582 ELLKLQMKNRQSEI
-597 RLENRRAEL
+597 
-606 DLLKET
+606 DLLKES
-612 GEKRRRQLELDY
+612 GEKRRRQIRLNY
-624 DREINTVKQKEREL
+624 DKEI
-638 LKLHDVDGI
+638 
-647 GERMFKLFGDG
+647 
-658 NVDVLARP
+658 
-666 LVDAAE
+666 AE
-672 LVRKGWED
+672 L
-680 AGEGIAT
+680 AA
-687 VYSSQFGIEDS
+687 
-698 AGERHEILVTPIL
+698 
-711 PDGTV
+711 
-716 LSPGE
+716 
-721 LEEYIDTV
+721 
-729 LSGADDILSADSKGL
+729 
-744 VIKVDASLDG
+744 
-754 SDGDLLHRLQ
+754 Q
-764 EKYYDTPSTVLKEIS
+764 EKKWRDAQKGSLTGEQESSLKEAREK
-779 SLYTNAAA
+779 AAA
-787 GRDKGFADLAKE
+787 ARDSDLAKVTRE

-826 QEYAEKIRKAQEAG
+826 EEYAEKIRQAQEAG

-849 RQQKE
+849 RRQKE
-854 EAAAAEIA
+854 ETAAAEIA

-911 ISQLIAK
+911 ISELIAK

-937 DLAAYQTTLRELT
+937 DLAAYQMTLRELT

-958 AADALTAAQD
+958 AADALAAAQD
-968 KLKKATESGDPAAMK
+968 KLKKATESGDPAAIK

-998 ASAGVVTLTEA
+998 ASVSVATLAEA

-1059 MGGVMGTVGSTLAET
+1059 MGGVMGSVGSTLAET

-1121 LSGELFTQIGSSLFY
+1121 LSGELFTQIGGSLFY

-1184 ENSGGAQSTEYY
+1184 ASSGGAQSTEYY

-1211 QMLEAKMGYHSS
+1211 QMLEAKMGYYSS

-1302 QQQWQEAITDTSFE
+1302 QQQWQEAITDTSFDN
-1316 GIKSGMKELLK
+1316 IKSGMKELLK

-1367 FAEFMSDGVLS
+1367 FAEFMSDGILS

-1408 ITEDG
+1408 ITEEG
-1413 KSTTQTGKSGSFSA
+1413 KSTTQSGKSGSFSA

-1485 REDIKRII
+1485 KEDIKRII

>member
-6 IEFLMKDHLSG
+6 IEFLMKDKLSG

-24 AVDILASKA
+24 AVDILAEKSA
-33 GKAAEAINARIE
+33 KAAAAINARIE
-45 EQRKVIE
+45 EQRKVIDR
-52 GVSSDLHR
+52 VSSDLQR

-70 GPSQAELAADVT
+70 GPAQAELAADVT
-82 ACRKVLDEERAAL
+82 ACRKVLEEERAAL

-101 HREAEKNVRNL
+101 HREAEKSVRSL
-112 REEYGRISLE
+112 REEYSRIRLE
-122 EERAAAGSKSLTD
+122 EERAAVSGKSLTE

-170 LDELN
+170 LNELN
-175 AAKKALEEEKGAL
+175 AAKRALEEEKGAL

-193 EQEKAREGSKRL
+193 EQEKVREGGKRL
-205 SLQLRELQDSMARL
+205 SLQLRELQDNMARL

-253 LSNDDAN
+253 LSHDDAN

-369 IIVLW
+369 LIVLW
-374 DKYSDA
+374 DRYSDA

-398 RAQMIKTRFEIEST
+398 RAQMIRTRFEIEST
-412 LASLKEFTGTKDE
+412 LASLKKFTGTKDE

-508 YMAQSESHG
+508 YMAQSDSYG

-551 RNLQEEYLNIGREF
+551 RKLQEEYLDIGKEF
-565 DLGGHAKPEDHS
+565 DLGDHAKPDPNAA
-577 KEEKK
+577 KK
-582 ELQSAQLRAEKLRQL
+582 EQQSEEQRASELLKLQMKNRQAEI
-597 RLENRRAEL
+597 
-606 DLLKET
+606 DLLKES
-612 GEKRRRQLELDY
+612 GEKRRRQIRLNY
-624 DREINTVKQKEREL
+624 DKEI
-638 LKLHDVDGI
+638 
-647 GERMFKLFGDG
+647 
-658 NVDVLARP
+658 
-666 LVDAAE
+666 AE
-672 LVRKGWED
+672 LAAREKKWRD
-680 AGEGIAT
+680 A
-687 VYSSQFGIEDS
+687 QK
-698 AGERHEILVTPIL
+698 
-711 PDGTV
+711 
-716 LSPGE
+716 GE
-721 LEEYIDTV
+721 LTGGQE
-729 LSGADDILSADSKGL
+729 S
-744 VIKVDASLDG
+744 SLKEAREKAAAVR
-754 SDGDLLHRLQ
+754 DGDLA
-764 EKYYDTPSTVLKEIS
+764 KVT
-779 SLYTNAAA
+779 
-787 GRDKGFADLAKE
+787 KE

-826 QEYAEKIRKAQEAG
+826 EEYAEKIRKAQEEG
-840 NYGEVLRLG
+840 NYAEVLRLS

-854 EAAAAEIA
+854 ETAAAEIA

-897 SDEYRNASAEDKQV
+897 SDEYKNASAEDKQV
-911 ISQLIAK
+911 ISELIAK

-924 GGINRNMFRDVSR
+924 GGINRNMFKDVSR
-937 DLAAYQTTLRELT
+937 DLSAYQTTLRSLT

-958 AADALTAAQD
+958 AADALVVAQE
-968 KLKKATESGDPAAMK
+968 KQKKAAESGDPGALK
-983 EAEEVVATTREAFDA
+983 EAEELVATAQEAFDA
-998 ASAGVVTLTEA
+998 ASASVATLTEA

-1023 AVASLTGLAEG
+1023 AVQSLTGLAEG
-1034 LQSLKSGSLA
+1034 LQGLKSGSLA
-1044 GVAQGLGKL
+1044 GMAQGLGKL

-1059 MGGVMGTVGSTLAET
+1059 LGGVMGTVGSTLAET

-1080 IGQIIAAVLSI
+1080 IGQIISAVLSI

-1099 GTLVSGILDSVLGA
+1099 GTLVSDILDSVLGA

-1155 AKEVN
+1155 AREVN
-1160 ALVDRLTESNKY
+1160 ALVERLTESNKY

-1184 ENSGGAQSTEYY
+1184 ASSGGARSTEYY
-1196 RSAYEKQREK
+1196 RSAYEKQQQK

-1223 HHSNNYYI
+1223 HHSNDYYI
-1231 GKAMS
+1231 NDAFS
-1236 GSDWDRISSYLG
+1236 RSDWQRASAYVG
-1248 KSVRDTGALWRLSP
+1248 KTLRSASDLWGLSP

-1290 EYVSDANTLLEL
+1290 EYISDAGTLLEL
-1302 QQQWQEAITDTSFE
+1302 QQQWQDAITDTSFE
-1316 GIKSGMKELLK
+1316 SIKSGMKDLLK
-1327 DFETGSEDVIAS
+1327 DFETDSEDVAAS
-1339 VDEFLENAILKSV
+1339 VDSFLENAILKSV
-1352 VDGTYSDELKKWQEV
+1352 VDGTYSDELEKWQAT
-1367 FAEFMSDGVLS
+1367 FAEFMSDGLLS
-1378 EREADELRRKYQ
+1378 EEEASELRRKYT

-1397 AEKDALFDAAG
+1397 AEKDSMFAAAG
-1408 ITEDG
+1408 ITESS
-1413 KSTTQTGKSGSFSA
+1413 STTQSGKSGSFTA

-1435 LEGMFT
+1435 LDGMFT

-1451 EKTEDVAGRMAS
+1451 EHTEDVAGRMAS

-1478 AGFLGEI
+1478 AGSLSEI
-1485 REDIKRII
+1485 KEDIKRII

>member
-6 IEFLMKDHLSG
+6 IEFLMKDNLSK

-24 AVDILASKA
+24 AVDILAEKSE
-33 GKAAEAINARIE
+33 KAAAAINARIL
-45 EQRKVIE
+45 EQRKVIDR
-52 GVSSDLHR
+52 VNSDLQQ

-70 GPSQAELAADVT
+70 GPAQAELAADVT
-82 ACRKVLDEERAAL
+82 ACRKVLEEERAAL

-101 HREAEKNVRNL
+101 HREAEKSVRNL
-112 REEYGRISLE
+112 RKEYERISLE

-135 RIREQKEVIGQIESD
+135 KIREQKEVIGQIESD

-175 AAKKALEEEKGAL
+175 AAKKALEEEKGVL
-188 AGLQA
+188 SGLQA
-193 EQEKAREGSKRL
+193 EQEKTRAGSKRL
-205 SLQLRELQDSMARL
+205 SMQLRELQDSMARM

-369 IIVLW
+369 LVVAW
-374 DKYSDA
+374 DRYSTA

-412 LASLKEFTGTKDE
+412 LASLKKFTGTKDE

-455 QKGEKYIQML
+455 KKGEKYIQML

-508 YMAQSESHG
+508 YMAQSDSYG
-517 QVDAQALISEYN
+517 RVDAQSMISEYN
-529 KEAKEKALRE
+529 EKAKEKAVRE
-539 AEKVRDDYLAEA
+539 AEEVRDGYLAEA
-551 RNLQEEYLNIGREF
+551 RKLQEEYLDIGKEF
-565 DLGGHAKPEDHS
+565 DLGDHAKPDPNAA
-577 KEEKK
+577 KK
-582 ELQSAQLRAEKLRQL
+582 EQQSEEQRASELLKLQMKNRQAEI
-597 RLENRRAEL
+597 
-606 DLLKET
+606 DLLKES
-612 GEKRRRQLELDY
+612 GEKRRRQIRLNY
-624 DREINTVKQKEREL
+624 DKEI
-638 LKLHDVDGI
+638 
-647 GERMFKLFGDG
+647 
-658 NVDVLARP
+658 
-666 LVDAAE
+666 AE
-672 LVRKGWED
+672 LAAQEKKWKDAQKGSLT
-680 AGEGIAT
+680 GEQE
-687 VYSSQFGIEDS
+687 SSLKE
-698 AGERHEILVTPIL
+698 AREKAAAAR
-711 PDGTV
+711 
-716 LSPGE
+716 
-721 LEEYIDTV
+721 
-729 LSGADDILSADSKGL
+729 
-744 VIKVDASLDG
+744 
-754 SDGDLLHRLQ
+754 DGDL
-764 EKYYDTPSTVLKEIS
+764 
-779 SLYTNAAA
+779 
-787 GRDKGFADLAKE
+787 AKVTRE

-854 EAAAAEIA
+854 ETAAAEIA

-897 SDEYRNASAEDKQV
+897 SDEYKNAGAEDKQV
-911 ISQLIAK
+911 ISELIAK

-924 GGINRNMFRDVSR
+924 GGINRNMFKDVSR
-937 DLAAYQTTLRELT
+937 DLAAYQTTLRDLT

-958 AADALTAAQD
+958 AADELVTAQER
-968 KLKKATESGDPAAMK
+968 LKKATESGDPAAVK
-983 EAEEVVATTREAFDA
+983 KAEELVATAGAAFDA
-998 ASAGVVTLTEA
+998 ASASVAALTEA

-1023 AVASLTGLAEG
+1023 AVSSLTGLAEG

-1053 GDATKN
+1053 GEATKN
-1059 MGGVMGTVGSTLAET
+1059 MGGVMGSVGSTLAET
-1074 FSSGGI
+1074 FSNGGI

-1091 LDVLKEGI
+1091 LDVLKDGI
-1099 GTLVSGILDSVLGA
+1099 GYIVSSLIDSILDA
-1113 VNGILENI
+1113 VNGILKNI

-1184 ENSGGAQSTEYY
+1184 ASSGGARSTEYY
-1196 RSAYEKQREK
+1196 RSAYDKQKQK

-1211 QMLEAKMGYHSS
+1211 QMLEAKMGYHGS

-1231 GKAMS
+1231 GKAMGS
-1236 GSDWDRISSYLG
+1236 GDWDTVSAYLG
-1248 KSVRDTGALWRLSP
+1248 KSVRDTDSLWRLSP
-1262 EDLAK
+1262 EELAR

-1272 DIWEKI
+1272 DIWEKL
-1278 HSGKYDQSEWLD
+1278 HSGKYDQSQWLD

-1302 QQQWQEAITDTSFE
+1302 QQQWQEAITDTSFD
-1316 GIKSGMKELLK
+1316 GIRSGMKDLLK
-1327 DFETGSEDVIAS
+1327 DFETDSKDVIAS
-1339 VDEFLENAILKSV
+1339 VDEFMENAILKSIV
-1352 VDGTYSDELKKWQEV
+1352 NGTYSDELKKWQET
-1367 FAEFMSDGVLS
+1367 FAEFMSDGILS
-1378 EREADELRRKYQ
+1378 KEEAETLRGRYS
-1390 DIFSAAQ
+1390 DIFERARAKK
-1397 AEKDALFDAAG
+1397 EEMFNTAG
-1408 ITEDG
+1408 ITEEG
-1413 KSTTQTGKSGSFSA
+1413 KSTTQTGRAGGFSA

-1451 EKTEDVAGRMAS
+1451 EKTEDVARRMAS

-1478 AGFLGEI
+1478 AGFLSEI
-1485 REDIKRII
+1485 KEDIKRII

>member
-6 IEFLMKDHLSG
+6 IEFLMKDNLSK

-70 GPSQAELAADVT
+70 GPSQAELAADVA

-95 EGLEKE
+95 EGLERE
-101 HREAEKNVRNL
+101 HREAEKSVRNL

-193 EQEKAREGSKRL
+193 EQEKTREGSKRL

-285 ASENENLAR
+285 ASENENLAK

-412 LASLKEFTGTKDE
+412 LASLKEFTGTREE
-425 EKAKVEELNR
+425 EKAKVKELNS
-435 KYGESFGY
+435 KYGETFGY
-443 YDTIAQWYDILQ
+443 YDTLAQWYDILIS
-455 QKGEKYIQML
+455 KSDAYIQML
-465 FLQAKVQ
+465 FLQAKAQ
-472 SLVNKATEA
+472 SMVNKAVELDT
-481 DEKVN
+481 KVA
-486 EIKASRPEDVD
+486 E
-497 GSMGWFARMGL
+497 
-508 YMAQSESHG
+508 
-517 QVDAQALISEYN
+517 AQAKPESDYDTWWGYGGKVDRFFSSNASYKGNNNGRWLKQEEVDRLT
-529 KEAKEKALRE
+529 KERDEWLEKAQ
-539 AEKVRDDYLAEA
+539 AEMQKSVELAKSS
-551 RNLQEEYLNIGREF
+551 G
-565 DLGGHAKPEDHS
+565 LGGHTKPDPNAA
-577 KEEKK
+577 KK
-582 ELQSAQLRAEKLRQL
+582 EKQSEEQRASELLKLQMKNRQAEI
-597 RLENRRAEL
+597 
-606 DLLKET
+606 DLLKES
-612 GEKRRRQLELDY
+612 GEKRRRQIRLNY
-624 DREINTVKQKEREL
+624 DKEI
-638 LKLHDVDGI
+638 
-647 GERMFKLFGDG
+647 
-658 NVDVLARP
+658 
-666 LVDAAE
+666 AE
-672 LVRKGWED
+672 LAAQEKKWRDAQKGSLTDGQE
-680 AGEGIAT
+680 
-687 VYSSQFGIEDS
+687 SSLKE
-698 AGERHEILVTPIL
+698 AREKAAAAR
-711 PDGTV
+711 
-716 LSPGE
+716 
-721 LEEYIDTV
+721 
-729 LSGADDILSADSKGL
+729 
-744 VIKVDASLDG
+744 
-754 SDGDLLHRLQ
+754 DGDL
-764 EKYYDTPSTVLKEIS
+764 
-779 SLYTNAAA
+779 
-787 GRDKGFADLAKE
+787 AKVTRE

-840 NYGEVLRLG
+840 NYGEVLRLS
-849 RQQKE
+849 REQKE
-854 EAAAAEIA
+854 ETAAAEIA

-911 ISQLIAK
+911 ISELIAK

-1248 KSVRDTGALWRLSP
+1248 KSVRDTDALWRLSP

-1408 ITEDG
+1408 ITEEG
-1413 KSTTQTGKSGSFSA
+1413 KSTTQSGKSGSFSA

>member
-70 GPSQAELAADVT
+70 GPAQAELAADVA

-95 EGLEKE
+95 EGLERE
-101 HREAEKNVRNL
+101 HREAEKSVRNL
-112 REEYGRISLE
+112 REDYSRISLE

-150 IKSLEKAYQG
+150 IKSLEKAYRG

-193 EQEKAREGSKRL
+193 EQEKTREGGKRL
-205 SLQLRELQDSMARL
+205 SMQLRELQDSMARL

-285 ASENENLAR
+285 ASENENLAK

-320 AFRLVTVVKMK
+320 AFRLATVVKMK

-369 IIVLW
+369 LVVAW
-374 DKYSDA
+374 DRYSDA
-380 QEKAAEKAKERVK
+380 QEKAAEKAREMAK

-412 LASLKEFTGTKDE
+412 LASLKEFTGTREE
-425 EKAKVEELNR
+425 EKAKVKELNS
-435 KYGESFGY
+435 KYGETFGY
-443 YDTIAQWYDILQ
+443 YDTLAQWYDILIS
-455 QKGEKYIQML
+455 KSDAYIRML
-465 FLQAKVQ
+465 FLQAKAQ
-472 SLVNKATEA
+472 SMVNKAVELDA
-481 DEKVN
+481 KVA
-486 EIKASRPEDVD
+486 E
-497 GSMGWFARMGL
+497 
-508 YMAQSESHG
+508 
-517 QVDAQALISEYN
+517 AQAKPESDYDTWWGYGGKVDRFFSSNASYKGNNNGRWLKQEEVDRLT
-529 KEAKEKALRE
+529 KERDEWLEKAQ
-539 AEKVRDDYLAEA
+539 AEMQKSVELAKSS
-551 RNLQEEYLNIGREF
+551 G
-565 DLGGHAKPEDHS
+565 LGGHTKPDPNAA
-577 KEEKK
+577 KK
-582 ELQSAQLRAEKLRQL
+582 EQQSEEQRASELLKLQMKNRQS
-597 RLENRRAEL
+597 EI
-606 DLLKET
+606 DLLKES
-612 GEKRRRQLELDY
+612 GEKRRRQIRLNY
-624 DREINTVKQKEREL
+624 DKEI
-638 LKLHDVDGI
+638 
-647 GERMFKLFGDG
+647 
-658 NVDVLARP
+658 
-666 LVDAAE
+666 AE
-672 LVRKGWED
+672 LAAQEKKWRDAQKGSLTDGQE
-680 AGEGIAT
+680 
-687 VYSSQFGIEDS
+687 SSLKE
-698 AGERHEILVTPIL
+698 AREKAAAAR
-711 PDGTV
+711 
-716 LSPGE
+716 
-721 LEEYIDTV
+721 
-729 LSGADDILSADSKGL
+729 
-744 VIKVDASLDG
+744 
-754 SDGDLLHRLQ
+754 DGDLA
-764 EKYYDTPSTVLKEIS
+764 KVT
-779 SLYTNAAA
+779 
-787 GRDKGFADLAKE
+787 KE

-826 QEYAEKIRKAQEAG
+826 EEYAEKIRKAQEEG
-840 NYGEVLRLG
+840 NYGEVLRLS
-849 RQQKE
+849 REQKE
-854 EAAAAEIA
+854 ETAAAEIA

-897 SDEYRNASAEDKQV
+897 SDEYKNASAEDKQV
-911 ISQLIAK
+911 ISELIAK

-968 KLKKATESGDPAAMK
+968 KLKKATESGDPAAVK

-998 ASAGVVTLTEA
+998 ASASVVTLTEA

-1034 LQSLKSGSLA
+1034 LQGLKSGSLA

-1059 MGGVMGTVGSTLAET
+1059 MGGVMGSVGSTLAET

-1121 LSGELFTQIGSSLFY
+1121 LSGELFTQIGGSLFY

-1155 AKEVN
+1155 AREVN

-1248 KSVRDTGALWRLSP
+1248 RNVRDTGALWRLSP

-1302 QQQWQEAITDTSFE
+1302 QQQWQEAITDTSFDN
-1316 GIKSGMKELLK
+1316 IKSGMKELLK

-1367 FAEFMSDGVLS
+1367 FAEFMSDGILS

-1408 ITEDG
+1408 ITEDSG
-1413 KSTTQTGKSGSFSA
+1413 STTQSGKSGSFSA

-1485 REDIKRII
+1485 KEDIKRII

>member
-6 IEFLMKDHLSG
+6 IEFLMKDNLTG

-24 AVDILASKA
+24 AVDILAEKSE
-33 GKAAEAINARIE
+33 KAAAAINARIL
-45 EQRKVIE
+45 EQRKVIDR
-52 GVSSDLHR
+52 VNSDLHR

-70 GPSQAELAADVT
+70 GPAQAELAADVA

-101 HREAEKNVRNL
+101 HREAEKSVRNL
-112 REEYGRISLE
+112 RKEYERISLE
-122 EERAAAGSKSLTD
+122 EERAVAGSKSLTD
-135 RIREQKEVIGQIESD
+135 KIREQKEVIGQIESD

-175 AAKKALEEEKGAL
+175 AAKKTLEEEKGAL

-193 EQEKAREGSKRL
+193 EQEKTRASSKRL
-205 SLQLRELQDSMARL
+205 SMQLRELQDNMARM

-226 TEEYRKMAQQAALLS
+226 TEEYRKMAAEAANLS

-253 LSNDDAN
+253 LSHDDAN

-285 ASENENLAR
+285 ASENENLAK

-369 IIVLW
+369 LVVAW
-374 DKYSDA
+374 DRYSTA
-380 QEKAAEKAKERVK
+380 QEKAAEKAREMVK

-412 LASLKEFTGTKDE
+412 LASLKKFTGTKDE

-455 QKGEKYIQML
+455 KKGEKYIQML

-486 EIKASRPEDVD
+486 EIKASKPEDVD

-508 YMAQSESHG
+508 YMAQSESYG
-517 QVDAQALISEYN
+517 RVDAQSMISEYN
-529 KEAKEKALRE
+529 EKAKEKAVRE
-539 AEKVRDDYLAEA
+539 AEEVRDGYLAEA
-551 RNLQEEYLNIGREF
+551 RKLQEEYLDIGKEF
-565 DLGGHAKPEDHS
+565 DLGDHAKPDPNAA
-577 KEEKK
+577 KK
-582 ELQSAQLRAEKLRQL
+582 EKQSEEQRASELLKLQMKNRQAEI
-597 RLENRRAEL
+597 
-606 DLLKET
+606 DLLKES
-612 GEKRRRQLELDY
+612 GEKRRRQIRLNY
-624 DREINTVKQKEREL
+624 DKEI
-638 LKLHDVDGI
+638 
-647 GERMFKLFGDG
+647 
-658 NVDVLARP
+658 
-666 LVDAAE
+666 AE
-672 LVRKGWED
+672 LAAQEKKWKDAQKGKLT
-680 AGEGIAT
+680 GEQESTLKEAREKAA
-687 VYSSQFGIEDS
+687 V
-698 AGERHEILVTPIL
+698 AR
-711 PDGTV
+711 
-716 LSPGE
+716 
-721 LEEYIDTV
+721 
-729 LSGADDILSADSKGL
+729 
-744 VIKVDASLDG
+744 
-754 SDGDLLHRLQ
+754 DGDL
-764 EKYYDTPSTVLKEIS
+764 
-779 SLYTNAAA
+779 
-787 GRDKGFADLAKE
+787 AKVTRE

-840 NYGEVLRLG
+840 NLGEVLRLG

-854 EAAAAEIA
+854 ETAAAEIA

-885 RPTLEKLRKYAA
+885 RPTLVKLRKYAA
-897 SDEYRNASAEDKQV
+897 SDEYRNAGAEDKQV
-911 ISQLIAK
+911 ISELIAK

-924 GGINRNMFRDVSR
+924 GGINRNMFKEVSR
-937 DLAAYQTTLRELT
+937 DLSVYQTTLRELT
-950 EAKEREKA
+950 EAKEREKT
-958 AADALTAAQD
+958 AADALVVAQE
-968 KLKKATESGDPAAMK
+968 KQKKAAESGDPAAMK
-983 EAEEVVATTREAFDA
+983 EAEELVATAQEAFDA
-998 ASAGVVTLTEA
+998 ASASVATLTEA

-1023 AVASLTGLAEG
+1023 AVSSLTGLAEG

-1053 GDATKN
+1053 GEATKN

-1074 FSSGGI
+1074 FSNGGI

-1155 AKEVN
+1155 AREVN

-1184 ENSGGAQSTEYY
+1184 ASSGGARSTEYY
-1196 RSAYEKQREK
+1196 RSAYEKQQQK

-1211 QMLEAKMGYHSS
+1211 QMLAAKMGYHSS

-1231 GKAMS
+1231 GKAMGS
-1236 GSDWDRISSYLG
+1236 GDWDTVSAYLG
-1248 KSVRDTGALWRLSP
+1248 KSVRDTGSLWSLSP
-1262 EDLAK
+1262 EELAR

-1272 DIWEKI
+1272 DIWEKL
-1278 HSGKYDQSEWLD
+1278 HSGKYDQSQWLD

-1302 QQQWQEAITDTSFE
+1302 QRQWQEAITDTSFD
-1316 GIKSGMKELLK
+1316 GIRSGMKDLLK
-1327 DFETGSEDVIAS
+1327 DFETDSKDVIAS
-1339 VDEFLENAILKSV
+1339 VDEFMENAILKSIV
-1352 VDGTYSDELKKWQEV
+1352 NGTYSDELKKWQET
-1367 FAEFMSDGVLS
+1367 FAEFMSDGILS
-1378 EREADELRRKYQ
+1378 KEEADTLRTRYS
-1390 DIFSAAQ
+1390 DIFERARAKK
-1397 AEKDALFDAAG
+1397 EEMFDTAG
-1408 ITEDG
+1408 ITEEG
-1413 KSTTQTGKSGSFSA
+1413 KSTTQTGRAGGFSA

-1485 REDIKRII
+1485 KEDIKRII

>member
-70 GPSQAELAADVT
+70 GPAQAELAADVA

-95 EGLEKE
+95 EGLERE
-101 HREAEKNVRNL
+101 HREAEKSVRNL
-112 REEYGRISLE
+112 REEYSRISLE

-193 EQEKAREGSKRL
+193 EQEKTREGGKRL
-205 SLQLRELQDSMARL
+205 SMQLRELQDSMARL

-285 ASENENLAR
+285 ASENENLAK

-369 IIVLW
+369 LVVAW
-374 DKYSDA
+374 DRYSDA
-380 QEKAAEKAKERVK
+380 QEKAAEKAREMAK

-412 LASLKEFTGTKDE
+412 LASLKEFTGTREE
-425 EKAKVEELNR
+425 EKAKVKELNS
-435 KYGESFGY
+435 KYGETFGY
-443 YDTIAQWYDILQ
+443 YDTLAQWYDILIS
-455 QKGEKYIQML
+455 KSDAYIRML
-465 FLQAKVQ
+465 FLQAKAQ
-472 SLVNKATEA
+472 SMVNKAVELDA
-481 DEKVN
+481 KVA
-486 EIKASRPEDVD
+486 E
-497 GSMGWFARMGL
+497 
-508 YMAQSESHG
+508 
-517 QVDAQALISEYN
+517 AQAKPESDYDTWWGYGGKVDRFFSSNASYKGNNNGRWLKQEEVDRLT
-529 KEAKEKALRE
+529 KERDEWLEKAQ
-539 AEKVRDDYLAEA
+539 AEMQKSVELAKSS
-551 RNLQEEYLNIGREF
+551 G
-565 DLGGHAKPEDHS
+565 LGGHTKPDPNAA
-577 KEEKK
+577 KK
-582 ELQSAQLRAEKLRQL
+582 EQQSEEQRASELLKLQMKNRQS
-597 RLENRRAEL
+597 EI
-606 DLLKET
+606 DLLKES
-612 GEKRRRQLELDY
+612 GEKRRRQIRLNY
-624 DREINTVKQKEREL
+624 DKEI
-638 LKLHDVDGI
+638 
-647 GERMFKLFGDG
+647 
-658 NVDVLARP
+658 
-666 LVDAAE
+666 AE
-672 LVRKGWED
+672 LAAQEKKWRDAQKGSLTDGQE
-680 AGEGIAT
+680 
-687 VYSSQFGIEDS
+687 SSLKE
-698 AGERHEILVTPIL
+698 AREKAAAAR
-711 PDGTV
+711 
-716 LSPGE
+716 
-721 LEEYIDTV
+721 
-729 LSGADDILSADSKGL
+729 
-744 VIKVDASLDG
+744 
-754 SDGDLLHRLQ
+754 DGDLA
-764 EKYYDTPSTVLKEIS
+764 KVT
-779 SLYTNAAA
+779 
-787 GRDKGFADLAKE
+787 KE

-826 QEYAEKIRKAQEAG
+826 EEYAEKIRKAQEEG
-840 NYGEVLRLG
+840 NYGEVLRLS
-849 RQQKE
+849 REQKE
-854 EAAAAEIA
+854 ETAAAEIA

-897 SDEYRNASAEDKQV
+897 SDEYKNASAEDKQV
-911 ISQLIAK
+911 ISELIAK

-968 KLKKATESGDPAAMK
+968 KLKKATESGDPAAVK

-998 ASAGVVTLTEA
+998 ASASVVTLTEA

-1034 LQSLKSGSLA
+1034 LQGLKSGSLA

-1059 MGGVMGTVGSTLAET
+1059 MGGVMGSVGSTLAET

-1121 LSGELFTQIGSSLFY
+1121 LSGELFTQIGGSLFY

-1155 AKEVN
+1155 AREVN

-1248 KSVRDTGALWRLSP
+1248 RNVRDTGALWRLSP

-1302 QQQWQEAITDTSFE
+1302 QQQWQEAITDTSFDN
-1316 GIKSGMKELLK
+1316 IKSGMKELLK

-1367 FAEFMSDGVLS
+1367 FAEFMSDGILS

-1408 ITEDG
+1408 ITEDSG
-1413 KSTTQTGKSGSFSA
+1413 STTQSGKSGSFSA

-1485 REDIKRII
+1485 KEDIKRII

>member
-6 IEFLMKDHLSG
+6 IEFLMKDNLTG

-24 AVDILASKA
+24 AVDILAEKSE
-33 GKAAEAINARIE
+33 KAAAAINARIL
-45 EQRKVIE
+45 EQRKVIDR
-52 GVSSDLHR
+52 VNSDLHR

-70 GPSQAELAADVT
+70 GPAQAELAADVA

-101 HREAEKNVRNL
+101 HREAEKSVRNL
-112 REEYGRISLE
+112 RKEYERISLE
-122 EERAAAGSKSLTD
+122 EERAVAGSKSLTD
-135 RIREQKEVIGQIESD
+135 KIREQKEVIGQIESD

-193 EQEKAREGSKRL
+193 EQEKTRASSKRL
-205 SLQLRELQDSMARL
+205 SMQLRELQDNMARM

-226 TEEYRKMAQQAALLS
+226 TEEYRKMAAEAANLS

-253 LSNDDAN
+253 LSHDDAN

-285 ASENENLAR
+285 ASENENLAK

-369 IIVLW
+369 LVVAW
-374 DKYSDA
+374 DRYSTA
-380 QEKAAEKAKERVK
+380 QEKAAEKAREMVK

-412 LASLKEFTGTKDE
+412 LASLKKFTGTKDE

-455 QKGEKYIQML
+455 KKGEKYIRML

-486 EIKASRPEDVD
+486 EIKASKPEDVD

-508 YMAQSESHG
+508 YMAQSESYG
-517 QVDAQALISEYN
+517 QVDAQSMISEYN
-529 KEAKEKALRE
+529 EKAKEKAVRE
-539 AEKVRDDYLAEA
+539 AEEVRDGYLAEA
-551 RNLQEEYLNIGREF
+551 RKLQEEYLDIGKEF
-565 DLGGHAKPEDHS
+565 DLGDHAKPDPNAA
-577 KEEKK
+577 KK
-582 ELQSAQLRAEKLRQL
+582 EKQSEEQRASELLKLQMKNRQS
-597 RLENRRAEL
+597 EI
-606 DLLKET
+606 DLLKES
-612 GEKRRRQLELDY
+612 GEKRRRQIRLNY
-624 DREINTVKQKEREL
+624 DKEI
-638 LKLHDVDGI
+638 
-647 GERMFKLFGDG
+647 
-658 NVDVLARP
+658 
-666 LVDAAE
+666 AE
-672 LVRKGWED
+672 LAAQEKKWKDAQKGKLT
-680 AGEGIAT
+680 GEQESTLKEAREKA
-687 VYSSQFGIEDS
+687 V
-698 AGERHEILVTPIL
+698 AAR
-711 PDGTV
+711 
-716 LSPGE
+716 
-721 LEEYIDTV
+721 
-729 LSGADDILSADSKGL
+729 
-744 VIKVDASLDG
+744 
-754 SDGDLLHRLQ
+754 DGDL
-764 EKYYDTPSTVLKEIS
+764 
-779 SLYTNAAA
+779 
-787 GRDKGFADLAKE
+787 AKVTRE

-840 NYGEVLRLG
+840 NLGEVLRLG

-854 EAAAAEIA
+854 ETAAAEIA

-885 RPTLEKLRKYAA
+885 RPTLVKLRKYAA
-897 SDEYRNASAEDKQV
+897 SDEYRNAGAEDKQV
-911 ISQLIAK
+911 ISELIAK

-924 GGINRNMFRDVSR
+924 GGINRNMFKDVSR
-937 DLAAYQTTLRELT
+937 DLSAYQTTLRELT

-958 AADALTAAQD
+958 AADALVVAQE
-968 KLKKATESGDPAAMK
+968 KQKKAAESGDPSAMK
-983 EAEEVVATTREAFDA
+983 EAEELVATAQEAFDA
-998 ASAGVVTLTEA
+998 ASASVATLTEA

-1023 AVASLTGLAEG
+1023 AVSSLTGLAEG

-1053 GDATKN
+1053 GEATKN

-1074 FSSGGI
+1074 FSNGGI

-1155 AKEVN
+1155 AREVN

-1184 ENSGGAQSTEYY
+1184 ASSGGARSTEYY
-1196 RSAYEKQREK
+1196 RSAYEKQQQK

-1211 QMLEAKMGYHSS
+1211 QMLAAKMGYHSS

-1231 GKAMS
+1231 GKAMGS
-1236 GSDWDRISSYLG
+1236 GDWDTVSAYLG
-1248 KSVRDTGALWRLSP
+1248 KSVRDTDSLWSLSP
-1262 EDLAK
+1262 EELAR

-1272 DIWEKI
+1272 DIWEKL
-1278 HSGKYDQSEWLD
+1278 HSGKYDQSQWLD

-1302 QQQWQEAITDTSFE
+1302 QRQWQEAITDTSFD
-1316 GIKSGMKELLK
+1316 GIRSGMKDLLK
-1327 DFETGSEDVIAS
+1327 DFETDSKDVIAS
-1339 VDEFLENAILKSV
+1339 VDEFMENAILKSIV
-1352 VDGTYSDELKKWQEV
+1352 NGTYSDELKKWQET
-1367 FAEFMSDGVLS
+1367 FAEFMSDGILS
-1378 EREADELRRKYQ
+1378 KEEADTLRTRYS
-1390 DIFSAAQ
+1390 DIFERARAKK
-1397 AEKDALFDAAG
+1397 EEMFDTAG
-1408 ITEDG
+1408 ITEEG
-1413 KSTTQTGKSGSFSA
+1413 KSTTQTGRAGGFSA

-1485 REDIKRII
+1485 KEDIKRII

>member
-70 GPSQAELAADVT
+70 GPAQAELAADVA

-95 EGLEKE
+95 EGLERE
-101 HREAEKNVRNL
+101 HREAEKSVRNL
-112 REEYGRISLE
+112 REEYSRISLE

-150 IKSLEKAYQG
+150 IKSLEKAYRG

-193 EQEKAREGSKRL
+193 EQEKTREGGKRL
-205 SLQLRELQDSMARL
+205 SMQLRELQDSMARL

-285 ASENENLAR
+285 ASENENLAK

-369 IIVLW
+369 LVVAW
-374 DKYSDA
+374 DRYSDA
-380 QEKAAEKAKERVK
+380 QEKAAEKAREMAK

-412 LASLKEFTGTKDE
+412 LASLKEFTGTREE
-425 EKAKVEELNR
+425 EKAKVKELNS
-435 KYGESFGY
+435 KYGETFGY
-443 YDTIAQWYDILQ
+443 YDTLAQWYDILIS
-455 QKGEKYIQML
+455 KSDAYIRML
-465 FLQAKVQ
+465 FLQAKAQ
-472 SLVNKATEA
+472 SMVNKAVELDA
-481 DEKVN
+481 KVA
-486 EIKASRPEDVD
+486 E
-497 GSMGWFARMGL
+497 
-508 YMAQSESHG
+508 
-517 QVDAQALISEYN
+517 AQAKPESDYDTWWGYGGKVDRFFSSNASYRGNNNGRWLKQE
-529 KEAKEKALRE
+529 EVDRLTRERDEWLEKAQ
-539 AEKVRDDYLAEA
+539 AEMEKSVELAKSS
-551 RNLQEEYLNIGREF
+551 G
-565 DLGGHAKPEDHS
+565 LGGHTKPDPNAA
-577 KEEKK
+577 KK
-582 ELQSAQLRAEKLRQL
+582 EQQSEEQRASELLKLQMKNRQAEI
-597 RLENRRAEL
+597 
-606 DLLKET
+606 DLLKES
-612 GEKRRRQLELDY
+612 GEKRRRQIRLNY
-624 DREINTVKQKEREL
+624 DKEI
-638 LKLHDVDGI
+638 
-647 GERMFKLFGDG
+647 
-658 NVDVLARP
+658 
-666 LVDAAE
+666 AE
-672 LVRKGWED
+672 LAAQEKKWRDAQKGSLTDGQE
-680 AGEGIAT
+680 
-687 VYSSQFGIEDS
+687 SSLKE
-698 AGERHEILVTPIL
+698 AREKAAAAR
-711 PDGTV
+711 
-716 LSPGE
+716 
-721 LEEYIDTV
+721 
-729 LSGADDILSADSKGL
+729 
-744 VIKVDASLDG
+744 
-754 SDGDLLHRLQ
+754 DGDLA
-764 EKYYDTPSTVLKEIS
+764 KVT
-779 SLYTNAAA
+779 
-787 GRDKGFADLAKE
+787 KE

-826 QEYAEKIRKAQEAG
+826 EEYAEKIRKAQEEG
-840 NYGEVLRLG
+840 NYGEVLRLS
-849 RQQKE
+849 REQKE
-854 EAAAAEIA
+854 ETAAAEIA

-897 SDEYRNASAEDKQV
+897 SDEYKNASAEDKQV
-911 ISQLIAK
+911 ISELIAK

-968 KLKKATESGDPAAMK
+968 KLKKATESGDPAAVK

-998 ASAGVVTLTEA
+998 ASASVVTLTEA

-1034 LQSLKSGSLA
+1034 LQGLKSGSLA

-1059 MGGVMGTVGSTLAET
+1059 MGGVMGSVGSTLAET

-1121 LSGELFTQIGSSLFY
+1121 LSGELFTQIGGSLFY

-1155 AKEVN
+1155 AREVN

-1248 KSVRDTGALWRLSP
+1248 RNVRDTGALWRLSP

-1302 QQQWQEAITDTSFE
+1302 QQQWQEAITDTSFDN
-1316 GIKSGMKELLK
+1316 IKSGMKELLK

-1367 FAEFMSDGVLS
+1367 FAEFMSDGILS

-1408 ITEDG
+1408 ITEDSG
-1413 KSTTQTGKSGSFSA
+1413 STTQSGKSGSFSA

-1485 REDIKRII
+1485 KEDIKRII

>member
-6 IEFLMKDHLSG
+6 IEFLMKDNLTG

-24 AVDILASKA
+24 AVDILAEKA
-33 GKAAEAINARIE
+33 GKAAAAINARIE
-45 EQRKVIE
+45 EQRKVIDR
-52 GVSSDLHR
+52 VTSDLHR

-70 GPSQAELAADVT
+70 GPAQAELAADVT
-82 ACRKVLDEERAAL
+82 ACRKVLEEERAAL

-101 HREAEKNVRNL
+101 HREAEKSVRNL
-112 REEYGRISLE
+112 RKEYERISLE
-122 EERAAAGSKSLTD
+122 EERAAVGSKSLTD
-135 RIREQKEVIGQIESD
+135 KIREQKEVIGQIESD
-150 IKSLEKAYQG
+150 IKSLEKACQG

-193 EQEKAREGSKRL
+193 EQEKTRASSKRL
-205 SLQLRELQDSMARL
+205 SMQLRELQDSMARM

-226 TEEYRKMAQQAALLS
+226 TEGYRKMAQQAALLS

-285 ASENENLAR
+285 ASENKNLAR

-369 IIVLW
+369 LVVAW
-374 DKYSDA
+374 DRYSTA
-380 QEKAAEKAKERVK
+380 QEKAAEKAREMVK

-398 RAQMIKTRFEIEST
+398 RAQMIKARFEIEST
-412 LASLKEFTGTKDE
+412 LASLKKFTGTKDE
-425 EKAKVEELNR
+425 EKSKVEELNR

-443 YDTIAQWYDILQ
+443 YDTVAQWYDILQ
-455 QKGEKYIQML
+455 KKGEKYIQML

-472 SLVNKATEA
+472 SLVNKAAEA

-486 EIKASRPEDVD
+486 EIKAGKPEDVD

-508 YMAQSESHG
+508 YMAQSESYG
-517 QVDAQALISEYN
+517 QVDAQSMISEYN
-529 KEAKEKALRE
+529 EKAKEKAVRE
-539 AEKVRDDYLAEA
+539 AEEVRDGYLAEA
-551 RNLQEEYLNIGREF
+551 RKLQEEYQNIGKEF
-565 DLGGHAKPEDHS
+565 DLGDHAKPDPNAA
-577 KEEKK
+577 KK
-582 ELQSAQLRAEKLRQL
+582 EKQSEEQRASELLKLQMKNRQS
-597 RLENRRAEL
+597 EI
-606 DLLKET
+606 DLLKES
-612 GEKRRRQLELDY
+612 GEKRRRQIRLNY
-624 DREINTVKQKEREL
+624 DKEI
-638 LKLHDVDGI
+638 
-647 GERMFKLFGDG
+647 
-658 NVDVLARP
+658 
-666 LVDAAE
+666 AE
-672 LVRKGWED
+672 LAAQEKKWKDAQKGKLTDEQESTLKE
-680 AGEGIAT
+680 AREKA
-687 VYSSQFGIEDS
+687 
-698 AGERHEILVTPIL
+698 AAAR
-711 PDGTV
+711 
-716 LSPGE
+716 
-721 LEEYIDTV
+721 
-729 LSGADDILSADSKGL
+729 
-744 VIKVDASLDG
+744 
-754 SDGDLLHRLQ
+754 DGDL
-764 EKYYDTPSTVLKEIS
+764 
-779 SLYTNAAA
+779 
-787 GRDKGFADLAKE
+787 AKVTRE

-840 NYGEVLRLG
+840 NYNEVLRLG
-849 RQQKE
+849 RRQKE
-854 EAAAAEIA
+854 ETAAAEIV

-885 RPTLEKLRKYAA
+885 RPTLAKLRKYAT
-897 SDEYRNASAEDKQV
+897 SDEYKNAGAEDKQV
-911 ISQLIAK
+911 ISELIAK

-937 DLAAYQTTLRELT
+937 DLAAYQTTLRDLT
-950 EAKEREKA
+950 DAKEREKA
-958 AADALTAAQD
+958 AADELAAAQER
-968 KLKKATESGDPAAMK
+968 LKKATESGDPAAVK
-983 EAEEVVATTREAFDA
+983 EAEERVATAGEVFDA
-998 ASAGVVTLTEA
+998 ASASVATLTEA
-1009 NDKAAQDLRTSSTN
+1009 NDRAAQNLRTSSTN
-1023 AVASLTGLAEG
+1023 AVSSLTSLAEG

-1053 GDATKN
+1053 GEATKN
-1059 MGGVMGTVGSTLAET
+1059 MGGVMGSVGSTLAET
-1074 FSSGGI
+1074 FSNGGI

-1091 LDVLKEGI
+1091 LDVLKDGI
-1099 GTLVSGILDSVLGA
+1099 GYIVSSLIDSILDA

-1184 ENSGGAQSTEYY
+1184 ASSGGARSTEYY
-1196 RSAYEKQREK
+1196 RSAYDKQKQK

-1211 QMLEAKMGYHSS
+1211 QMLEAKMGYHSA

-1231 GKAMS
+1231 GKAMGS
-1236 GSDWDRISSYLG
+1236 GDWDTVSAYLG
-1248 KSVRDTGALWRLSP
+1248 KSVRDTDSLWRLSP
-1262 EDLAK
+1262 EELAR

-1272 DIWEKI
+1272 DIWEKL

-1302 QQQWQEAITDTSFE
+1302 QQQWQEAITDTSFD
-1316 GIKSGMKELLK
+1316 GIRSGMKDLLK
-1327 DFETGSEDVIAS
+1327 DFETDSKDVIAS
-1339 VDEFLENAILKSV
+1339 VDEFMENAILKSIV
-1352 VDGTYSDELKKWQEV
+1352 NGTYSDELKKWQET
-1367 FAEFMSDGVLS
+1367 FAEFMSDGILS
-1378 EREADELRRKYQ
+1378 KEEADTLRGRYS
-1390 DIFSAAQ
+1390 DIFERARAKK
-1397 AEKDALFDAAG
+1397 EELFDTAG

-1413 KSTTQTGKSGSFSA
+1413 KGTTQTGRAGGFAA

-1478 AGFLGEI
+1478 AGFLSEI
-1485 REDIKRII
+1485 KEDIKRII

>member
-52 GVSSDLHR
+52 GVTSDLHR
-60 METQLQNMKP
+60 METQLQSMKP
-70 GPSQAELAADVT
+70 GPAQAELAADVA

-95 EGLEKE
+95 EGLERE
-101 HREAEKNVRNL
+101 HREAEKSVRNL

-175 AAKKALEEEKGAL
+175 AAKKALEEEKGVL

-193 EQEKAREGSKRL
+193 EQEKTRAGSKRL
-205 SLQLRELQDSMARL
+205 SMQLRELQDSMARM

-241 DTLADLNTQTKI
+241 DTLADLNTQTKV

-357 TLTLGLSAVITG
+357 TLTLGLSAVVTG
-369 IIVLW
+369 LVVAW
-374 DKYSDA
+374 DRYSTA
-380 QEKAAEKAKERVK
+380 QEKAAEKAREMVK

-412 LASLKEFTGTKDE
+412 LAGLKRFTGTKDE
-425 EKAKVEELNR
+425 EKARVEELNR

-486 EIKASRPEDVD
+486 EIKASKPEDVD

-508 YMAQSESHG
+508 YMAQSDSYG
-517 QVDAQALISEYN
+517 QVDAQSMISEYN
-529 KEAKEKALRE
+529 EKAKEKAVRE

-551 RNLQEEYLNIGREF
+551 RKLQEEYLSIGKEF
-565 DLGGHAKPEDHS
+565 DLGDHAKPDPNAA
-577 KEEKK
+577 KK
-582 ELQSAQLRAEKLRQL
+582 EQQSEEQRASELLKLQMKNRQS
-597 RLENRRAEL
+597 EI
-606 DLLKET
+606 DLLKES
-612 GEKRRRQLELDY
+612 GEKRRRQIRLNY
-624 DREINTVKQKEREL
+624 DKEI
-638 LKLHDVDGI
+638 
-647 GERMFKLFGDG
+647 
-658 NVDVLARP
+658 
-666 LVDAAE
+666 AE
-672 LVRKGWED
+672 LAAQEKKWRDAQKGSLTGGQE
-680 AGEGIAT
+680 
-687 VYSSQFGIEDS
+687 SSLKE
-698 AGERHEILVTPIL
+698 AREKAAAAR
-711 PDGTV
+711 
-716 LSPGE
+716 
-721 LEEYIDTV
+721 
-729 LSGADDILSADSKGL
+729 
-744 VIKVDASLDG
+744 
-754 SDGDLLHRLQ
+754 DGDL
-764 EKYYDTPSTVLKEIS
+764 
-779 SLYTNAAA
+779 
-787 GRDKGFADLAKE
+787 AKVTRE

-826 QEYAEKIRKAQEAG
+826 REYAEKIRKAQEAG

-854 EAAAAEIA
+854 ETAAAEIA

-911 ISQLIAK
+911 ISELIAK

-968 KLKKATESGDPAAMK
+968 KLKKATESGDPAAVK
-983 EAEEVVATTREAFDA
+983 EAEEVAATTREAFDA
-998 ASAGVVTLTEA
+998 ASAGVVALTEA

-1023 AVASLTGLAEG
+1023 AVQSLTGLAEG

-1059 MGGVMGTVGSTLAET
+1059 MGGVMGSVGSTLAET

-1121 LSGELFTQIGSSLFY
+1121 LSGELFTQIGGSLFY

-1223 HHSNNYYI
+1223 HHSNDYYI
-1231 GKAMS
+1231 NDAFGWNDWQRASAYVGKTLRS
-1236 GSDWDRISSYLG
+1236 VSD
-1248 KSVRDTGALWRLSP
+1248 LWRLSP

-1327 DFETGSEDVIAS
+1327 DFETGSEDVITS

-1367 FAEFMSDGVLS
+1367 FAEFMSDGILS

-1408 ITEDG
+1408 ITGEG
-1413 KSTTQTGKSGSFSA
+1413 KSTTQSGKSGSFSA

-1485 REDIKRII
+1485 KEDIKRII

>member
-6 IEFLMKDHLSG
+6 IEFLMKDNLTG

-24 AVDILASKA
+24 AVDILAEKSE
-33 GKAAEAINARIE
+33 KAAAAINARIL
-45 EQRKVIE
+45 EQRKVIDR
-52 GVSSDLHR
+52 VNSDLQR

-70 GPSQAELAADVT
+70 GPAQAELAADVT
-82 ACRKVLDEERAAL
+82 ACRKVLEEERATL

-101 HREAEKNVRNL
+101 HREAEKSVRNL
-112 REEYGRISLE
+112 RKEYERISLE

-135 RIREQKEVIGQIESD
+135 KIREQKEVIGQIESD

-160 AAPGKAKVAA
+160 AAPGKAKVVA

-193 EQEKAREGSKRL
+193 EQEKTRASSKRL
-205 SLQLRELQDSMARL
+205 SMQLRELQDSMARM

-226 TEEYRKMAQQAALLS
+226 TEGYRKMAQQAALLS

-357 TLTLGLSAVITG
+357 TLTLGLSAIVTG
-369 IIVLW
+369 LVVAW
-374 DKYSDA
+374 DRYSTA
-380 QEKAAEKAKERVK
+380 QEKAAEKAREMVK

-412 LASLKEFTGTKDE
+412 LASLKKFTGTKDE

-443 YDTIAQWYDILQ
+443 YDTVAQWYDILQ

-486 EIKASRPEDVD
+486 EIKASKPEDVD

-508 YMAQSESHG
+508 YMAQSESYG
-517 QVDAQALISEYN
+517 QVDAQSMISEYN
-529 KEAKEKALRE
+529 EKAKEKAVRE
-539 AEKVRDDYLAEA
+539 AEEVRDGYLAEA
-551 RNLQEEYLNIGREF
+551 RKLQEEYQNIGKEF
-565 DLGGHAKPEDHS
+565 DLGDHAKPDPNAA
-577 KEEKK
+577 KK
-582 ELQSAQLRAEKLRQL
+582 EKQSEEQRASELLKLQMKNRQS
-597 RLENRRAEL
+597 EI
-606 DLLKET
+606 DLLKES
-612 GEKRRRQLELDY
+612 GEKRRRQIRLNY
-624 DREINTVKQKEREL
+624 DKEI
-638 LKLHDVDGI
+638 
-647 GERMFKLFGDG
+647 
-658 NVDVLARP
+658 
-666 LVDAAE
+666 AE
-672 LVRKGWED
+672 LATQEKKWKDAQKGKLTDEQESTLKE
-680 AGEGIAT
+680 AREKA
-687 VYSSQFGIEDS
+687 V
-698 AGERHEILVTPIL
+698 AAR
-711 PDGTV
+711 
-716 LSPGE
+716 
-721 LEEYIDTV
+721 
-729 LSGADDILSADSKGL
+729 
-744 VIKVDASLDG
+744 
-754 SDGDLLHRLQ
+754 DGDL
-764 EKYYDTPSTVLKEIS
+764 
-779 SLYTNAAA
+779 
-787 GRDKGFADLAKE
+787 AKVTRE

-854 EAAAAEIA
+854 ETAAAEIA

-885 RPTLEKLRKYAA
+885 RPTLAKLRKYAT
-897 SDEYRNASAEDKQV
+897 SDEYKNAGAEDKQV
-911 ISQLIAK
+911 ISELIAK

-937 DLAAYQTTLRELT
+937 DLAAYQTTLRDLT
-950 EAKEREKA
+950 DAKEREKA
-958 AADALTAAQD
+958 AADELAAAQER
-968 KLKKATESGDPAAMK
+968 LKKATESGDPAAVK
-983 EAEEVVATTREAFDA
+983 EAEERVATAGEVFDA
-998 ASAGVVTLTEA
+998 ASASVATLTEA
-1009 NDKAAQDLRTSSTN
+1009 NDRAAQNLRTSSTN
-1023 AVASLTGLAEG
+1023 AVSSLTSLAEG

-1053 GDATKN
+1053 GEATKN
-1059 MGGVMGTVGSTLAET
+1059 MGGVMGSVGSTLAET
-1074 FSSGGI
+1074 FSNGGI

-1091 LDVLKEGI
+1091 LDVLKDGI
-1099 GTLVSGILDSVLGA
+1099 GYIVSSLIDSILDA

-1184 ENSGGAQSTEYY
+1184 ASSGGARSTEYY
-1196 RSAYEKQREK
+1196 RSAYDKQKQK

-1211 QMLEAKMGYHSS
+1211 QMLEAKMGYHSA

-1231 GKAMS
+1231 GKAMGS
-1236 GSDWDRISSYLG
+1236 GDWDTVSAYLG
-1248 KSVRDTGALWRLSP
+1248 KSVRDTDSLWRLSP
-1262 EDLAK
+1262 EELAR

-1272 DIWEKI
+1272 DIWEKL

-1302 QQQWQEAITDTSFE
+1302 QQQWQEAITDTSFD
-1316 GIKSGMKELLK
+1316 GIRSGMKDLLK
-1327 DFETGSEDVIAS
+1327 DFETDSKDVIAS
-1339 VDEFLENAILKSV
+1339 VDEFMENAILKSIV
-1352 VDGTYSDELKKWQEV
+1352 NGTYSDELKKWQET
-1367 FAEFMSDGVLS
+1367 FAEFMSDGILS
-1378 EREADELRRKYQ
+1378 KEEADTLRGRYS
-1390 DIFSAAQ
+1390 DIFERARAKK
-1397 AEKDALFDAAG
+1397 EEMFDTAG

-1413 KSTTQTGKSGSFSA
+1413 KGTTQTGRAGGFA
-1427 MSQDQGTK
+1427 VMSQDQGTK

-1478 AGFLGEI
+1478 AGFLSEI
-1485 REDIKRII
+1485 KEDIKRII

>member
-70 GPSQAELAADVT
+70 GPAQAELAADVA

-95 EGLEKE
+95 EGLERE
-101 HREAEKNVRNL
+101 HREAEKSVRNL
-112 REEYGRISLE
+112 REEYSRISLE

-150 IKSLEKAYQG
+150 IKSLEKAYRG

-170 LDELN
+170 LDKLN

-193 EQEKAREGSKRL
+193 EQEKTREGGKRL
-205 SLQLRELQDSMARL
+205 SMQLRELQDSMARL

-285 ASENENLAR
+285 ASENENLAK

-369 IIVLW
+369 LVVAW
-374 DKYSDA
+374 DRYSDA
-380 QEKAAEKAKERVK
+380 QEKAAEKAREMAK

-412 LASLKEFTGTKDE
+412 LASLKEFTGTREE
-425 EKAKVEELNR
+425 EKAKVKELNS
-435 KYGESFGY
+435 KYGETFGY
-443 YDTIAQWYDILQ
+443 YDTLAQWYDILIS
-455 QKGEKYIQML
+455 KSDAYIRML
-465 FLQAKVQ
+465 FLQAKAQ
-472 SLVNKATEA
+472 SMVNKAVELDA
-481 DEKVN
+481 KVA
-486 EIKASRPEDVD
+486 E
-497 GSMGWFARMGL
+497 
-508 YMAQSESHG
+508 
-517 QVDAQALISEYN
+517 AQAKPESDYDTWWGYGGKVDRFFSSNASYKGNNNGRWLKQEEVDRLT
-529 KEAKEKALRE
+529 KERDEWLEKAQ
-539 AEKVRDDYLAEA
+539 AEMQKSVELAKSS
-551 RNLQEEYLNIGREF
+551 G
-565 DLGGHAKPEDHS
+565 LGGHTKPDPNAA
-577 KEEKK
+577 KK
-582 ELQSAQLRAEKLRQL
+582 EQQSEEQRASELLKLQMKNRQS
-597 RLENRRAEL
+597 EI
-606 DLLKET
+606 DLLKES
-612 GEKRRRQLELDY
+612 GEKRRRQIRLNY
-624 DREINTVKQKEREL
+624 DKEI
-638 LKLHDVDGI
+638 
-647 GERMFKLFGDG
+647 
-658 NVDVLARP
+658 
-666 LVDAAE
+666 AE
-672 LVRKGWED
+672 LAAQEKKWRDAQKGSLTDGQE
-680 AGEGIAT
+680 
-687 VYSSQFGIEDS
+687 SSLKE
-698 AGERHEILVTPIL
+698 AREKAAAAR
-711 PDGTV
+711 
-716 LSPGE
+716 
-721 LEEYIDTV
+721 
-729 LSGADDILSADSKGL
+729 
-744 VIKVDASLDG
+744 
-754 SDGDLLHRLQ
+754 DGDLA
-764 EKYYDTPSTVLKEIS
+764 KVT
-779 SLYTNAAA
+779 
-787 GRDKGFADLAKE
+787 KE

-826 QEYAEKIRKAQEAG
+826 EEYAEKIRKAQEEG
-840 NYGEVLRLG
+840 NYGEVLRLS
-849 RQQKE
+849 REQKE
-854 EAAAAEIA
+854 ETAAAEIA

-897 SDEYRNASAEDKQV
+897 SDEYKNASAEDKQV
-911 ISQLIAK
+911 ISELIAK

-968 KLKKATESGDPAAMK
+968 KLKKATESGDPAAVK

-998 ASAGVVTLTEA
+998 ASASVVTLTEA

-1034 LQSLKSGSLA
+1034 LQGLKSGSLA

-1059 MGGVMGTVGSTLAET
+1059 MGGVMGSVGSTLAET

-1121 LSGELFTQIGSSLFY
+1121 LSGELFTQIGGSLFY

-1155 AKEVN
+1155 AREVN

-1248 KSVRDTGALWRLSP
+1248 RNVRDTGALWRLSP

-1302 QQQWQEAITDTSFE
+1302 QQQWQEAITDTSFDN
-1316 GIKSGMKELLK
+1316 IKSGMKELLK

-1367 FAEFMSDGVLS
+1367 FAEFMSDGILS

-1408 ITEDG
+1408 ITEDSG
-1413 KSTTQTGKSGSFSA
+1413 STTQSGKSGSFSA

-1485 REDIKRII
+1485 KEDIKRII

>member
-70 GPSQAELAADVT
+70 GPAQAELAADVA

-95 EGLEKE
+95 EGLERE
-101 HREAEKNVRNL
+101 HREAEKSVRNL
-112 REEYGRISLE
+112 REEYSRISLE

-150 IKSLEKAYQG
+150 IKSLEKAYQD

-193 EQEKAREGSKRL
+193 EQEKTREGGKRL
-205 SLQLRELQDSMARL
+205 SMQLRELQDSMARL

-285 ASENENLAR
+285 ASENENLAK

-412 LASLKEFTGTKDE
+412 LASLKKFTGTREE
-425 EKAKVEELNR
+425 EKAKVKELNS
-435 KYGESFGY
+435 KYGETFGY
-443 YDTIAQWYDILQ
+443 YDTLAQWYDILIS
-455 QKGEKYIQML
+455 KSDAYIRML
-465 FLQAKVQ
+465 FLQAKAQ
-472 SLVNKATEA
+472 SMVNKAVELDA
-481 DEKVN
+481 KVA
-486 EIKASRPEDVD
+486 E
-497 GSMGWFARMGL
+497 
-508 YMAQSESHG
+508 
-517 QVDAQALISEYN
+517 AQAKPESDYDTWWGYGGKVDRFFSSNASYKGNNNGRWLKQEEVDRLT
-529 KEAKEKALRE
+529 KERDEWLEKAQ
-539 AEKVRDDYLAEA
+539 AEMQKSVELAKSS
-551 RNLQEEYLNIGREF
+551 G
-565 DLGGHAKPEDHS
+565 LGGHTKPDPNAAG
-577 KEEKK
+577 KERQSEEQRAS
-582 ELQSAQLRAEKLRQL
+582 ELLKLQMKNRQSEI
-597 RLENRRAEL
+597 
-606 DLLKET
+606 DLLKES
-612 GEKRRRQLELDY
+612 GEKRRRQIRLNY
-624 DREINTVKQKEREL
+624 DKEI
-638 LKLHDVDGI
+638 
-647 GERMFKLFGDG
+647 
-658 NVDVLARP
+658 
-666 LVDAAE
+666 AE
-672 LVRKGWED
+672 L
-680 AGEGIAT
+680 AA
-687 VYSSQFGIEDS
+687 
-698 AGERHEILVTPIL
+698 
-711 PDGTV
+711 
-716 LSPGE
+716 
-721 LEEYIDTV
+721 
-729 LSGADDILSADSKGL
+729 
-744 VIKVDASLDG
+744 
-754 SDGDLLHRLQ
+754 Q
-764 EKYYDTPSTVLKEIS
+764 EKKWRDAQKGKQTDKQESTLKEAREK
-779 SLYTNAAA
+779 AAA
-787 GRDKGFADLAKE
+787 ARDSDLAKVTRE
-799 ENDAARQSMLD
+799 ENEAARQSMLD

-826 QEYAEKIRKAQEAG
+826 EEYAEKIRKAQEAG

-854 EAAAAEIA
+854 ETAAAEIA

-897 SDEYRNASAEDKQV
+897 SDEYKNASAEDKQV
-911 ISQLIAK
+911 ISELIAK

-958 AADALTAAQD
+958 AAAALAAAQD
-968 KLKKATESGDPAAMK
+968 KLKKAAESGDPAAVK
-983 EAEEVVATTREAFDA
+983 EAEEVAATTREAFDA
-998 ASAGVVTLTEA
+998 ASASVVTLTEA

-1023 AVASLTGLAEG
+1023 AVQSLTGLAEG

-1059 MGGVMGTVGSTLAET
+1059 MGGVMGSVGSTLAET

-1121 LSGELFTQIGSSLFY
+1121 LSGELFTQIGGSLFY

-1155 AKEVN
+1155 AREVN

-1211 QMLEAKMGYHSS
+1211 RMLEAKMGYHSS
-1223 HHSNNYYI
+1223 HHSNDYYI

-1262 EDLAK
+1262 EDLAR

-1367 FAEFMSDGVLS
+1367 FAEFMSDGILS

-1408 ITEDG
+1408 ITEED
-1413 KSTTQTGKSGSFSA
+1413 KSTTQSGKSGSFSA

-1435 LEGMFT
+1435 LEGLFT

-1485 REDIKRII
+1485 KEDIKRII